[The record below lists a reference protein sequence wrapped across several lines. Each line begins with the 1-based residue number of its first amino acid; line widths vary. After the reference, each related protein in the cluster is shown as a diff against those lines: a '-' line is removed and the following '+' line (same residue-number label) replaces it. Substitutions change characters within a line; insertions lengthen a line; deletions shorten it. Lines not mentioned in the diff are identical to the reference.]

1 MKSRRAIFG
10 GSDLEIKPLEYI
22 NRRFYKFQFIIRTK
36 LNFKPRQSEFTTQTM
51 TTTANGQ
58 DGGAGA
64 VDPTTASYQS
74 LCAGMTYEQFMKHH
88 VSKPGEAYTH
98 TRIGDKMQNIH
109 GGVYTIPP
117 AVLPVFWKKYYSHV
131 FESGKLEHLTEK
143 QNSEK
148 GVIVVDFD
156 FRYET
161 SITKRQHT
169 KEHILDMIQSYIQTL
184 ETLVEIPSD
193 AQIPIYIFEK
203 NDVNPM
209 DDVTKDGIHMMIGA
223 YVDRPIQRM
232 LRARML
238 KELPQIWT
246 DLPVTNTWN
255 DVLDEGISRGHTN
268 WQLYGSRKP
277 GHKAYMLKYHFIMM
291 HDPDD
296 EEGAWMCQEE
306 KTSKFNVKENF
317 SKLSV
322 QTSPGIDNEYPS
334 FTLLPDNTALKA
346 EYDALLNQQRG
357 MRGSGGGAGGAD
369 GGGKRLRLVVTNG
382 IVGGGAGGVGT
393 SGAESLMSHNGVIM
407 MDKITNQAELAM
419 AVEVML
425 NALEPKE
432 YEIRETHYYTMALPS
447 QYYDPYDKWLR
458 VGLALHNTSDKLFL
472 TWMLFSAKSSKF
484 SYAHIMRHY
493 DTWCNFPYSPD
504 GLTRRSIM
512 YWAKNDC
519 PEDYARIRNETIDN
533 FIHQTICNET
543 TNDASTDVDLAT
555 VLYTIFKDR
564 FVCVSVKDNMWYE
577 FEKNRWVEC
586 DQGNSLRALISKD
599 MHDIYT
605 KKHRDIM
612 DMTSGLDPTSDQYT
626 NARKKSRRIV
636 DICTKLKTTSFKNN
650 IMREVREQFYDKDF
664 IDKIDTRPELLCF
677 KNGVVDFNTKTFRRG
692 QPDDNLSKTTKID
705 YIPLD
710 SDKHRQQINEIND
723 FMAQLFPEEELRS
736 YMWEHL
742 ASTLIGTNR
751 EQTFNIYIG
760 GGSNGKSKLIEL
772 MSACLGEYKA
782 VLPITAVTQKR
793 AMIGG
798 ASPELAVLKGVRYA
812 VMQEPTKG
820 DRINEG
826 ILKEITGGDD
836 MTARALFKNT
846 ITFVPQFKL
855 VVCTNVLFD
864 IKSNDDGTWRRIRL
878 CPYKSKFCEDPKKDD
893 PEEPYQFLID
903 KNLDVKIKTWVNV
916 FMAMLVKKAFETDGK
931 VKTCA
936 AVTASSNKYRNTQ
949 DYLSEFLRDKIRA
962 ADEDTYIKKTEV
974 YEEFKKWYIVQHGKN
989 IPKGNELYD
998 YMTKKFGK
1006 LTTKGWRKCRIL
1018 YDDDEE
1024 YCGEGE
1030 EDSGSDHS

>member
-1 MKSRRAIFG
+1 MS
-10 GSDLEIKPLEYI
+10 
-22 NRRFYKFQFIIRTK
+22 
-36 LNFKPRQSEFTTQTM
+36 
-51 TTTANGQ
+51 TTTTINN
-58 DGGAGA
+58 GGAAGA
-64 VDPTTASYQS
+64 ATDPMTASYQS
-74 LCAGMTYEQFMKHH
+74 LCSGMTYEQFMKHH
-88 VSKPGEAYTH
+88 ISKPGEAYTH
-98 TRIGDKMQNIH
+98 TRIGDKALNVH

-117 AVLPVFWKKYYSHV
+117 AILPVFWKKYYTHV
-131 FESGKLEHLTEK
+131 FENAKLEFLTEK
-143 QNSEK
+143 QNPER
-148 GVIVVDFD
+148 GIICIDFD
-156 FRYET
+156 FRYDT

-169 KEHILDMIQSYIQTL
+169 KEHVVDMIQSYIYTL
-184 ETLVEIPSD
+184 EKLIEIPD
-193 AQIPIYIFEK
+193 EAQIPIYIFEK
-203 NDVNPM
+203 SDVNQL
-209 DDVTKDGIHMMIGA
+209 DDVTKDGIHMIIG
-223 YVDRPIQRM
+223 VIVERPIQRM

-238 KELPQIWT
+238 KELPDIWT
-246 DLPVTNTWN
+246 DLPITNSWN

-277 GHKAYMLKYHFIMM
+277 GHKPYMMKYHFVMLR
-291 HDPDD
+291 DPDD
-296 EEGAWMCQEE
+296 ESHAWMCQEE
-306 KTSKFNVKENF
+306 KTSKINVKENF
-317 SKLSV
+317 AKLSV
-322 QTSPGIDNEYPS
+322 QTAASGAPGAIELGYSSYP
-334 FTLLPDNTALKA
+334 LLSNNPALKA
-346 EYDALLNQQRG
+346 EYDAILQQQRG
-357 MRGSGGGAGGAD
+357 PGSGRNGGGAGGQNGA
-369 GGGKRLRLVVTNG
+369 GGVNGDGKRIRLVVT
-382 IVGGGAGGVGT
+382 GGGGGGVGG
-393 SGAESLMSHNGVIM
+393 SGGNSSPDTLLSHNGSILM
-407 MDKITNQAELAM
+407 ERITNHSELSM
-419 AVEVML
+419 AVDIML
-425 NALEPKE
+425 NMLEPKE

-447 QYYDPYDKWLR
+447 QYFDPYDKWLR

-472 TWMLFSAKSSKF
+472 TWMLFSAKSQKF
-484 SYAHIMRHY
+484 AFTDIMKHY
-493 DTWCNFPYSPD
+493 DTWCGFPYSPD

-519 PEDYARIRNETIDN
+519 LEDYTRIRNETIDN

-564 FVCVSVKDNMWYE
+564 FVCVSVKDNIWYE

-605 KKHRDIM
+605 KKHREIM
-612 DMTSGLDPTSDQYT
+612 DTTSGLDPTCDQYT
-626 NARKKSRRIV
+626 SARKRSRRIV

-664 IDKIDTRPELLCF
+664 EEKIDTRPELLCF
-677 KNGVVDFNTKTFRRG
+677 KNGVIDFKTKTFRRG

-710 SDKHRQQINEIND
+710 QERHRALIDEINE
-723 FMAQLFPEEELRS
+723 FMAQLFPEAELRE

-878 CPYKSKFCEDPKKDD
+878 CPYKSKFCEDPKTDD

-903 KNLDVKIKTWVNV
+903 KNLDIKIKNWVNV

-931 VKTCA
+931 VRTCA

-949 DYLSEFLRDKIRA
+949 DYLSEFFRDKIRP
-962 ADEDTYIKKTEV
+962 ADEESYIKKTEV

-1006 LTTKGWRKCRIL
+1006 LTGKGWRKCRIL
-1018 YDDDEE
+1018 YDDDGVD
-1024 YCGEGE
+1024 GEDEG
-1030 EDSGSDHS
+1030 DA

>member
-1 MKSRRAIFG
+1 
-10 GSDLEIKPLEYI
+10 
-22 NRRFYKFQFIIRTK
+22 
-36 LNFKPRQSEFTTQTM
+36 M
-51 TTTANGQ
+51 TTTIMNH
-58 DGGAGA
+58 GGSVPSAA
-64 VDPTTASYQS
+64 STAAASTDPMTASYQS
-74 LCAGMTYEQFMKHH
+74 LCSGMTYEQFMKHH
-88 VSKPGEAYTH
+88 ISKPGEAYTH
-98 TRIGDKMQNIH
+98 TRIGDKTLNVH

-117 AVLPVFWKKYYSHV
+117 AILPVFWKKYYTHV
-131 FESGKLEHLTEK
+131 FENAKLEFLTEK
-143 QNSEK
+143 QNPER
-148 GVIVVDFD
+148 GIICIDFD
-156 FRYET
+156 FRYDT
-161 SITKRQHT
+161 SITKRQHS
-169 KEHILDMIQSYIQTL
+169 KEHVVDMIQSYIYTL
-184 ETLVEIPSD
+184 EKLIEIPDD

-203 NDVNPM
+203 SDVNQL
-209 DDVTKDGIHMMIGA
+209 DDVTKDGIHMIIG
-223 YVDRPIQRM
+223 VIVERPIQRM

-238 KELPQIWT
+238 KELPDIWT
-246 DLPVTNTWN
+246 DLPITNSWN

-277 GHKAYMLKYHFIMM
+277 GHKPYMMKYHFVMLR
-291 HDPDD
+291 DPDD
-296 EEGAWMCQEE
+296 ENHAWMCQED

-317 SKLSV
+317 AKLSV
-322 QTSPGIDNEYPS
+322 QTAASGAPGTIETGYSSYP
-334 FTLLPDNTALKA
+334 LLSNNPALKA
-346 EYDALLNQQRG
+346 EYDAILQQQQRG
-357 MRGSGGGAGGAD
+357 TGGGRNGGGGGQNGTAGGASGD
-369 GGGKRLRLVVTNG
+369 GSKRIRLVVTG
-382 IVGGGAGGVGT
+382 GCGGGVSGINGLGGSADALLSQHG
-393 SGAESLMSHNGVIM
+393 SILM
-407 MDKITNQAELAM
+407 DRITNHSELSM
-419 AVEVML
+419 AVEIML
-425 NALEPKE
+425 NMLEPKE

-447 QYYDPYDKWLR
+447 QYFDPYDKWLR

-472 TWMLFSAKSSKF
+472 TWMLFSAKSQKF
-484 SYAHIMRHY
+484 VFTDIMKHY
-493 DTWCNFPYSPD
+493 DTWCGFPYSPD

-519 PEDYARIRNETIDN
+519 LEEYTRIRNETIDN
-533 FIHQTICNET
+533 FIYQTICNET

-564 FVCVSVKDNMWYE
+564 FVCVSVKDNIWYE

-605 KKHRDIM
+605 KKHREIM
-612 DMTSGLDPTSDQYT
+612 DTTSGLDPTCDQYT
-626 NARKKSRRIV
+626 SARKRSRRIV

-664 IDKIDTRPELLCF
+664 EEKIDTRPELMCF
-677 KNGVVDFNTKTFRRG
+677 KNGVIDFKTKTFRRG

-710 SDKHRQQINEIND
+710 QERHRPLIDEINE
-723 FMAQLFPEEELRS
+723 FMAQLFPEPELRE

-742 ASTLIGTNR
+742 ASTLIGINR

-878 CPYKSKFCEDPKKDD
+878 CPYKSKFCENPKTDD

-903 KNLDVKIKTWVNV
+903 KNLDVKLKTWVNV
-916 FMAMLVKKAFETDGK
+916 FMAMLVKKAFDTDGK
-931 VKTCA
+931 VRTCA

-949 DYLSEFLRDKIRA
+949 DYLSEFFRDKIRP
-962 ADEDTYIKKTEV
+962 ADEDSYIKKTEV
-974 YEEFKKWYIVQHGKN
+974 YEEFKKWYVVQHGKN
-989 IPKGNELYD
+989 IPKANELYD

-1006 LTTKGWRKCRIL
+1006 IAGKGWRKCRIV
-1018 YDDDEE
+1018 YDEDDINEDDINEDEDDDKHGVTDNE
-1024 YCGEGE
+1024 
-1030 EDSGSDHS
+1030 

>member
-1 MKSRRAIFG
+1 MNTIVNSTGQG
-10 GSDLEIKPLEYI
+10 GH
-22 NRRFYKFQFIIRTK
+22 
-36 LNFKPRQSEFTTQTM
+36 
-51 TTTANGQ
+51 GGHGGHGGGGGG
-58 DGGAGA
+58 GGAGA
-64 VDPTTASYQS
+64 PGAGSSSSVVDPTTASYQS

-98 TRIGDKMQNIH
+98 TRIGDKTLNVY

-117 AVLPVFWKKYYSHV
+117 AILPVFWRKYYSHV
-131 FESGKLEHLTEK
+131 FENAKQEHLTEK
-143 QNSEK
+143 QNTDK

-161 SITKRQHT
+161 SITKRQHS
-169 KEHILDMIQSYIQTL
+169 KEHVLDMIQSYIQTL
-184 ETLVEIPSD
+184 ETLVEIPND

-203 NDVNPM
+203 NDVNPLE
-209 DDVTKDGIHMMIGA
+209 DVTKDGIHMMIGA
-223 YVDRPIQRM
+223 YVERPIQRM

-246 DLPVTNTWN
+246 DIPVTNSWN

-277 GHKAYMLKYHFIMM
+277 GHAAYMLKYHFIMM
-291 HDPDD
+291 RDPDD
-296 EEGAWMCQEE
+296 DEGAWMCQEE
-306 KTSKFNVKENF
+306 KTSKFNVKERF
-317 SKLSV
+317 AKLSV
-322 QTSPGIDNEYPS
+322 QMSPGIDTEYPS
-334 FTLLPDNTALKA
+334 FTLLSGNAALKA
-346 EYDALLNQQRG
+346 EYDSLLNQQRG
-357 MRGSGGGAGGAD
+357 VRNGGGGAGG
-369 GGGKRLRLVVTNG
+369 GGGGDAAAGSKRLRLVVTG
-382 IVGGGAGGVGT
+382 GGGGGGGGAGGGGGIVVGT
-393 SGAESLMSHNGVIM
+393 SSGSGGGSDSLISHNGVIM
-407 MDKITNQAELAM
+407 MDKITSHSELSM

-425 NALEPKE
+425 NMLEPKE

-472 TWMLFSAKSSKF
+472 TWMLFSAKSAKF
-484 SYAHIMRHY
+484 SYANIMRHY
-493 DTWCNFPYSPD
+493 ETWSNFPYSPD

-519 PEDYARIRNETIDN
+519 LEDYTRIRNETIDN

-577 FEKNRWVEC
+577 FEKNRWCEC

-664 IDKIDTRPELLCF
+664 EEKIDTRPELLCF
-677 KNGVVDFNTKTFRRG
+677 KNGVIDFNAKTFRRG

-710 SDKHRQQINEIND
+710 AEKHRQQINEINE
-723 FMAQLFPEEELRS
+723 FMAQLFPEEELRN

-878 CPYKSKFCEDPKKDD
+878 CPYKSKFCEEPKSDD

-916 FMAMLVKKAFETDGK
+916 FMSMLVKKAFETDGK

-949 DYLSEFLRDKIRA
+949 DYLSEFLRDKIRP
-962 ADEDTYIKKTEV
+962 ADENTYIKKTEV

-989 IPKGNELYD
+989 IPKANELYD

-1006 LTTKGWRKCRIL
+1006 LMPKGWRKCRIL
-1018 YDDDEE
+1018 YDDDGDDGDDGDDDGDDD
-1024 YCGEGE
+1024 GEGY
-1030 EDSGSDHS
+1030 SGGGE

>member
-1 MKSRRAIFG
+1 MSTIVNSNGHNGHNGHEGNG
-10 GSDLEIKPLEYI
+10 G
-22 NRRFYKFQFIIRTK
+22 
-36 LNFKPRQSEFTTQTM
+36 
-51 TTTANGQ
+51 GG
-58 DGGAGA
+58 GGAGAPGAGSSSA

-98 TRIGDKMQNIH
+98 TRIGDKTHNVY

-117 AVLPVFWKKYYSHV
+117 AILPVFWRKYYSHV
-131 FESGKLEHLTEK
+131 FENAKQEHLTEK
-143 QNSEK
+143 QNTDK

-161 SITKRQHT
+161 SITKRQHS
-169 KEHILDMIQSYIQTL
+169 KEHVLDMIQSYIQTL
-184 ETLVEIPSD
+184 ETLVEIPND

-209 DDVTKDGIHMMIGA
+209 EDVTKDGIHMMIGA
-223 YVDRPIQRM
+223 YVERPIQRM

-246 DLPVTNTWN
+246 DLPVTNSWN

-277 GHKAYMLKYHFIMM
+277 GHAAYMLKYHFIMM
-291 HDPDD
+291 RDPDD
-296 EEGAWMCQEE
+296 DEGAWMCQEE
-306 KTSKFNVKENF
+306 KTSKFNVKERF
-317 SKLSV
+317 AKLSV
-322 QTSPGIDNEYPS
+322 QMSPGVDTEYPS
-334 FTLLPDNTALKA
+334 FTLLAGNAALKA
-346 EYDALLNQQRG
+346 EYDSLLNQQRG
-357 MRGSGGGAGGAD
+357 LRNGGGGGGGAGGGDAAA
-369 GGGKRLRLVVTNG
+369 GGKRLRLVVTG
-382 IVGGGAGGVGT
+382 GGGGSAGGGGLVVGTSSGGGAG
-393 SGAESLMSHNGVIM
+393 SDALISHNGVIM
-407 MDKITNQAELAM
+407 MDKITSHSELTM

-425 NALEPKE
+425 NMLEPKE

-472 TWMLFSAKSSKF
+472 TWMLFSAKSAKF
-484 SYAHIMRHY
+484 SYANIMRHY
-493 DTWCNFPYSPD
+493 ETWSNFPYSPD

-519 PEDYARIRNETIDN
+519 LEDYTRIRNETIDN

-577 FEKNRWVEC
+577 FEKNRWCEC

-664 IDKIDTRPELLCF
+664 EEKIDTRPELLCF
-677 KNGVVDFNTKTFRRG
+677 KNGVIDFNAKIFRRG

-710 SDKHRQQINEIND
+710 AEKHRQQINEINE
-723 FMAQLFPEEELRS
+723 FMAQLFPEEELRN

-878 CPYKSKFCEDPKKDD
+878 CPYKSKFCEEPKSDD

-916 FMAMLVKKAFETDGK
+916 FMSMLVKKAFETDGK

-949 DYLSEFLRDKIRA
+949 DYLSEFLRDKIRP
-962 ADEDTYIKKTEV
+962 ADENTYIKKTEV

-1018 YDDDEE
+1018 YEDDDD
-1024 YCGEGE
+1024 GDDGA
-1030 EDSGSDHS
+1030 DGGSASDGDGGGDDE

>member
-1 MKSRRAIFG
+1 
-10 GSDLEIKPLEYI
+10 
-22 NRRFYKFQFIIRTK
+22 
-36 LNFKPRQSEFTTQTM
+36 M
-51 TTTANGQ
+51 TTTIMNNG
-58 DGGAGA
+58 GGGSGGGSGGGGSASTT
-64 VDPTTASYQS
+64 DPMTASYQS
-74 LCAGMTYEQFMKHH
+74 LCSGMTYEQFMKHH
-88 VSKPGEAYTH
+88 ISKPGEAYTH
-98 TRIGDKMQNIH
+98 TRIGDKALNVH

-117 AVLPVFWKKYYSHV
+117 AILPVFWKKYYTHV
-131 FESGKLEHLTEK
+131 FENAKLEFLTEK
-143 QNSEK
+143 QNPER
-148 GVIVVDFD
+148 GIICIDFD

-169 KEHILDMIQSYIQTL
+169 KEHVVDMIQSYIYTL
-184 ETLVEIPSD
+184 EKLIEIPDD

-203 NDVNPM
+203 SDVNQL
-209 DDVTKDGIHMMIGA
+209 DDVTKDGIHMIIG
-223 YVDRPIQRM
+223 VIVERPIQRM

-238 KELPQIWT
+238 KELPDIWT
-246 DLPVTNTWN
+246 DLPITNSWN

-277 GHKAYMLKYHFIMM
+277 GHKPYMMKYHFVMLR
-291 HDPDD
+291 DPDD
-296 EEGAWMCQEE
+296 ESHAWMCQED

-317 SKLSV
+317 AKLSV
-322 QTSPGIDNEYPS
+322 QTAASGAPGTIDTGYS
-334 FTLLPDNTALKA
+334 SYALLSNNPALKA
-346 EYDALLNQQRG
+346 EYDAILQQQRG
-357 MRGSGGGAGGAD
+357 PGSGRNGGGGQNGAGGAGD
-369 GGGKRLRLVVTNG
+369 GSKRIRLIVTGGGG
-382 IVGGGAGGVGT
+382 GGVGGGGNGSADT
-393 SGAESLMSHNGVIM
+393 LLSHNGSIM
-407 MDKITNQAELAM
+407 MDRITNHSELSM
-419 AVEVML
+419 AVEIML
-425 NALEPKE
+425 NMLEPKE

-472 TWMLFSAKSSKF
+472 TWMLFSAKSQKF
-484 SYAHIMRHY
+484 TFTDIMTHY
-493 DTWCNFPYSPD
+493 TTWCGFPYSPD

-519 PEDYARIRNETIDN
+519 LEDYTRIRNETIDN

-564 FVCVSVKDNMWYE
+564 FVCVSVKDNIWYE

-605 KKHRDIM
+605 KKHREIM
-612 DMTSGLDPTSDQYT
+612 DTTSGLDPTCDQYT
-626 NARKKSRRIV
+626 SARKRSRRIV

-664 IDKIDTRPELLCF
+664 EEKIDTRPELLCF
-677 KNGVVDFNTKTFRRG
+677 KNGVIDFKTKTFRRG

-710 SDKHRQQINEIND
+710 QERHRVLIDEINE
-723 FMAQLFPEEELRS
+723 FMAQLFPEPELRE

-878 CPYKSKFCEDPKKDD
+878 CPYKSKFCEDPKSDD

-903 KNLDVKIKTWVNV
+903 KNLDIKIKAWVNV
-916 FMAMLVKKAFETDGK
+916 FMAMLVKKAFDTDGK
-931 VKTCA
+931 VRTCA

-949 DYLSEFLRDKIRA
+949 DYLSEFFRDKIRP
-962 ADEDTYIKKTEV
+962 ADEDSYIKKTEV
-974 YEEFKKWYIVQHGKN
+974 YEEFKKWYVVQHGKN
-989 IPKGNELYD
+989 IPKANELYD
-998 YMTKKFGK
+998 YMIKKFGK
-1006 LTTKGWRKCRIL
+1006 ITGKGWRKCRIV
-1018 YDDDEE
+1018 YDDDDIIDDDNGNGADAHDDE
-1024 YCGEGE
+1024 
-1030 EDSGSDHS
+1030 

>member
-1 MKSRRAIFG
+1 MSSIVNSNGHNNGHNGHEGNG
-10 GSDLEIKPLEYI
+10 G
-22 NRRFYKFQFIIRTK
+22 
-36 LNFKPRQSEFTTQTM
+36 
-51 TTTANGQ
+51 G
-58 DGGAGA
+58 GGAGAPGAGSSSA

-98 TRIGDKMQNIH
+98 TRIGDKTLNVY

-117 AVLPVFWKKYYSHV
+117 AILPVFWRKYYSHV
-131 FESGKLEHLTEK
+131 FENAKQEHLTEK
-143 QNSEK
+143 QNTDK

-161 SITKRQHT
+161 SITKRQHS
-169 KEHILDMIQSYIQTL
+169 KEHVLDMIQSYIQTL
-184 ETLVEIPSD
+184 EALVDIPND

-203 NDVNPM
+203 NDVNPLE
-209 DDVTKDGIHMMIGA
+209 DVTKDGIHMMIGA
-223 YVDRPIQRM
+223 YVERPIQRM

-246 DLPVTNTWN
+246 DLPVTNSWN

-277 GHKAYMLKYHFIMM
+277 GHAAYMLKYHFIMM
-291 HDPDD
+291 RDPDD
-296 EEGAWMCQEE
+296 DEGAWMCQEE
-306 KTSKFNVKENF
+306 KTSKFNVKERF
-317 SKLSV
+317 AKLSV
-322 QTSPGIDNEYPS
+322 QMSPGVDTEYPS
-334 FTLLPDNTALKA
+334 FTLLPGNTALKA
-346 EYDALLNQQRG
+346 EYDSLLNQQRG
-357 MRGSGGGAGGAD
+357 VRNGGGGGGAGGGDAAA
-369 GGGKRLRLVVTNG
+369 GGKRLRLVVTG
-382 IVGGGAGGVGT
+382 GGGGGGAGGGGLVVGT
-393 SGAESLMSHNGVIM
+393 SSGGGAGSDSLISHNGVIM
-407 MDKITNQAELAM
+407 MDKITSHSELSM

-425 NALEPKE
+425 NMLEPKE

-472 TWMLFSAKSSKF
+472 TWMLFSAKSAKF
-484 SYAHIMRHY
+484 SYANIMRHY
-493 DTWCNFPYSPD
+493 DTWSNFPYSPD

-519 PEDYARIRNETIDN
+519 LEDYTRIRNETIDN

-577 FEKNRWVEC
+577 FEKNRWCEC

-664 IDKIDTRPELLCF
+664 EEKIDTRPELLCF
-677 KNGVVDFNTKTFRRG
+677 KNGVIDFNAKTFRRG

-710 SDKHRQQINEIND
+710 ADKHRQQINEINE
-723 FMAQLFPEEELRS
+723 FMAQLFPEEELRN

-878 CPYKSKFCEDPKKDD
+878 CPYKSKFCEEPKSDD

-916 FMAMLVKKAFETDGK
+916 FMSMLVKKAFETDGK

-949 DYLSEFLRDKIRA
+949 DYLSEFLRDKIRP
-962 ADEDTYIKKTEV
+962 ADENTYIKKTEV

-1018 YDDDEE
+1018 YDDDDD
-1024 YCGEGE
+1024 GEGGDDGE
-1030 EDSGSDHS
+1030 GYSGGGGGGGGGSNDE

>member
-1 MKSRRAIFG
+1 
-10 GSDLEIKPLEYI
+10 
-22 NRRFYKFQFIIRTK
+22 
-36 LNFKPRQSEFTTQTM
+36 M
-51 TTTANGQ
+51 TTTIMNNG
-58 DGGAGA
+58 GGGSGGGSASTT
-64 VDPTTASYQS
+64 DPMTASYQS
-74 LCAGMTYEQFMKHH
+74 LCSGMTYEQFMKHH
-88 VSKPGEAYTH
+88 ISKPGEAYTH
-98 TRIGDKMQNIH
+98 TRIGDKALNVH

-117 AVLPVFWKKYYSHV
+117 AILPVFWKKYYTHV
-131 FESGKLEHLTEK
+131 FENAKLEFLTEK
-143 QNSEK
+143 QNPER
-148 GVIVVDFD
+148 GIICIDFD

-169 KEHILDMIQSYIQTL
+169 KEHVVDMIQSYIYTL
-184 ETLVEIPSD
+184 EKLIEIPDD

-203 NDVNPM
+203 SDVNQL
-209 DDVTKDGIHMMIGA
+209 DDVTKDGIHMIIG
-223 YVDRPIQRM
+223 VIVERPIQRM

-238 KELPQIWT
+238 KELPDIWT
-246 DLPVTNTWN
+246 DLPITNSWN

-277 GHKAYMLKYHFIMM
+277 GHKPYMMKYHFVMLR
-291 HDPDD
+291 DPDD
-296 EEGAWMCQEE
+296 ESHAWMCQED

-317 SKLSV
+317 AKLSV
-322 QTSPGIDNEYPS
+322 QTAASGAPGTIDTGYS
-334 FTLLPDNTALKA
+334 SYALLSNNPALKA
-346 EYDALLNQQRG
+346 EYDAILQQQRG
-357 MRGSGGGAGGAD
+357 PGSGRNGGGGQNGAGGAGD
-369 GGGKRLRLVVTNG
+369 GSKRIRLIVTGGGG
-382 IVGGGAGGVGT
+382 GGVGGGGNGSADT
-393 SGAESLMSHNGVIM
+393 LLSHNGSIM
-407 MDKITNQAELAM
+407 MDRITNHSELSM
-419 AVEVML
+419 AVEIML
-425 NALEPKE
+425 NMLEPKE

-472 TWMLFSAKSSKF
+472 TWMLFSAKSQKF
-484 SYAHIMRHY
+484 TFTDIMTHY
-493 DTWCNFPYSPD
+493 TTWCGFPYSPD

-519 PEDYARIRNETIDN
+519 LEDYTRIRNETIDN

-564 FVCVSVKDNMWYE
+564 FVCVSVKDNIWYE

-605 KKHRDIM
+605 KKHREIM
-612 DMTSGLDPTSDQYT
+612 DTTSGLDPTCDQYT
-626 NARKKSRRIV
+626 SARKRSRRIV

-664 IDKIDTRPELLCF
+664 EEKIDTRPELLCF
-677 KNGVVDFNTKTFRRG
+677 KNGVIDFKTKTFRRG

-710 SDKHRQQINEIND
+710 QERHRVLIDEINE
-723 FMAQLFPEEELRS
+723 FMAQLFPEPELRE

-878 CPYKSKFCEDPKKDD
+878 CPYKSKFCEDPKSDD

-903 KNLDVKIKTWVNV
+903 KNLDIKIKAWVNV
-916 FMAMLVKKAFETDGK
+916 FMAMLVKKAFDTDGK
-931 VKTCA
+931 VRTCA

-949 DYLSEFLRDKIRA
+949 DYLSEFFRDKIRP
-962 ADEDTYIKKTEV
+962 ADEDSYIKKTEV
-974 YEEFKKWYIVQHGKN
+974 YEEFKKWYVVQHGKN
-989 IPKGNELYD
+989 IPKANELYD
-998 YMTKKFGK
+998 YMIKKFGK
-1006 LTTKGWRKCRIL
+1006 ITGKGWRKCRIV
-1018 YDDDEE
+1018 YDDDDIIDDDNGNGADAHDDE
-1024 YCGEGE
+1024 
-1030 EDSGSDHS
+1030 

>member
-1 MKSRRAIFG
+1 M
-10 GSDLEIKPLEYI
+10 
-22 NRRFYKFQFIIRTK
+22 
-36 LNFKPRQSEFTTQTM
+36 NFNPNQPDFTRETM
-51 TTTANGQ
+51 TTNLNNGQ
-58 DGGAGA
+58 EGAVAPGA
-64 VDPTTASYQS
+64 TVSNSPGVDPTTASYQS

-88 VSKPGEAYTH
+88 ISKPGEAYTH
-98 TRIGDKMQNIH
+98 TRIGDKPQNIP

-117 AVLPVFWKKYYSHV
+117 AILPVFWKKYYSHV

-143 QNSEK
+143 QNTEK

-161 SITKRQHT
+161 SITKRQHS
-169 KEHILDMIQSYIQTL
+169 KEHVLDMIQSYIQTL

-203 NDVNPM
+203 NDVNPL
-209 DDVTKDGIHMMIGA
+209 DDVTKDGIHMMIGT

-246 DLPVTNTWN
+246 DLPITNTWN

-277 GHKAYMLKYHFIMM
+277 AHKAYMLKYHFIMM

-306 KTSKFNVKENF
+306 KTSKFNVKDNF
-317 SKLSV
+317 AKLSV
-322 QTSPGIDNEYPS
+322 QVSPGIDNEYPL
-334 FTLLPDNTALKA
+334 FTLLPDNSALKA

-357 MRGSGGGAGGAD
+357 LRNGGGGTDGA
-369 GGGKRLRLVVTNG
+369 GKRIRLVVTNG
-382 IVGGGAGGVGT
+382 ASIGGSGGIGGVT
-393 SGAESLMSHNGVIM
+393 GADALVSHNGVIM
-407 MDKITNQAELAM
+407 MDKITNQAELLM

-425 NALEPKE
+425 NMLEPKE

-472 TWMLFSAKSSKF
+472 TWMLFSAKSAKF
-484 SYAHIMRHY
+484 SYENIMRHY

-519 PEDYARIRNETIDN
+519 LEDYTRIRNETIDN

-664 IDKIDTRPELLCF
+664 IDKIDTRSELLCF
-677 KNGVVDFNTKTFRRG
+677 KNGVIDFNTKTFRRG

-705 YIPLD
+705 YMQLD
-710 SDKHRQQINEIND
+710 DEKHRQKITEINE
-723 FMAQLFPEEELRS
+723 FMAQLFPEEELRN

-878 CPYKSKFCEDPKKDD
+878 CPYKSKFCEDPKSDD
-893 PEEPYQFLID
+893 LEEPYQFLID

-931 VKTCA
+931 VKSCA

-949 DYLSEFLRDKIRA
+949 DYLSEFLRDKIRPG
-962 ADEDTYIKKTEV
+962 DEDTYIKKTEV

-1006 LTTKGWRKCRIL
+1006 LTSKGWRKCRIL
-1018 YDDDEE
+1018 YDDDDE
-1024 YCGEGE
+1024 YCGNGDENE
-1030 EDSGSDHS
+1030 SGSEH

>member
-1 MKSRRAIFG
+1 MTSTLY
-10 GSDLEIKPLEYI
+10 GSIPAA
-22 NRRFYKFQFIIRTK
+22 QA
-36 LNFKPRQSEFTTQTM
+36 
-51 TTTANGQ
+51 TATATAT
-58 DGGAGA
+58 DS
-64 VDPTTASYQS
+64 TTASYQS
-74 LCAGMTYEQFMKHH
+74 LCSSMTYEQFMKHH
-88 VSKPGEAYTH
+88 TSKPGEAYTH
-98 TRIGDKMQNIH
+98 TRIGDKTLNVH

-117 AVLPVFWKKYYSHV
+117 TILPVFWKKYYSHV
-131 FESGKLEHLTEK
+131 FENGKQEFLTEK
-143 QNSEK
+143 QNPEK
-148 GVIVVDFD
+148 GIVVVDFD

-161 SITKRQHT
+161 SITKRQHS
-169 KEHILDMIQSYIQTL
+169 KEHVLDMIQSYIQTL

-193 AQIPIYIFEK
+193 VKIPIYIFEK
-203 NDVNPM
+203 SDVNQL
-209 DDVTKDGIHMMIGA
+209 DDVTKDGIHMIIGA
-223 YVDRPIQRM
+223 TVDRPIQRM

-238 KELPQIWT
+238 KELPEIWT
-246 DLPVTNTWN
+246 DIPITNSWN

-277 GHKAYMLKYHFIMM
+277 GHKAYMLKYHFVMM

-296 EEGAWMCQEE
+296 DDGAWMCQEE
-306 KTSKFNVKENF
+306 KTSKFNVKEHF
-317 SKLSV
+317 AKLSV
-322 QTSPGIDNEYPS
+322 QMATGVDTEYPV
-334 FTLLPDNTALKA
+334 FTILPNNSVLKV

-357 MRGSGGGAGGAD
+357 MNGVRNGGGGGGGAGGAD
-369 GGGKRLRLVVTNG
+369 GGGKRIRLVVTG
-382 IVGGGAGGVGT
+382 GGGVGGGGGN
-393 SGAESLMSHNGVIM
+393 GATDAMMSHNGVIL
-407 MDKITNQAELAM
+407 MDKITSHSELAM

-425 NALEPKE
+425 NMLEPKE

-458 VGLALHNTSDKLFL
+458 VGLALHNTNDKLFL
-472 TWMLFSAKSSKF
+472 TWMLFSAKSAKF
-484 SYAHIMRHY
+484 SYTNIMTHY
-493 DTWCNFPYSPD
+493 ETWCNFPYSPD

-519 PEDYARIRNETIDN
+519 PEDYTRIRNETIDN

-564 FVCVSVKDNMWYE
+564 FVCVSVKDNQWYE

-605 KKHRDIM
+605 KKHREIM
-612 DMTSGLDPTSDQYT
+612 DLTSGLDPTSDQYT
-626 NARKKSRRIV
+626 SARKRSRRIV

-677 KNGVVDFNTKTFRRG
+677 KNGVIDFTHKIFRRG

-710 SDKHRQQINEIND
+710 AEKHRTLIGEIND
-723 FMAQLFPEEELRS
+723 FMAQLFPEEELRN

-772 MSACLGEYKA
+772 MSAVLGEYKA

-846 ITFVPQFKL
+846 ISFVPQFKL

-878 CPYKSKFCEDPKKDD
+878 CPYKSKFCEEPKTDD

-903 KNLDVKIKTWVNV
+903 KNLDVKIKLWVNV
-916 FMAMLVKKAFETDGK
+916 FMAMLVKKAFETDGR

-949 DYLSEFLRDKIRA
+949 DYLSEFLRDKIRP

-1018 YDDDEE
+1018 YDDDDD
-1024 YCGEGE
+1024 GGA
-1030 EDSGSDHS
+1030 DGSDSDA

>member
-1 MKSRRAIFG
+1 M
-10 GSDLEIKPLEYI
+10 
-22 NRRFYKFQFIIRTK
+22 
-36 LNFKPRQSEFTTQTM
+36 NFKPRQLEFTRQTM
-51 TTTANGQ
+51 TTSLNNGNGQ
-58 DGGAGA
+58 ELGASAPSA

-98 TRIGDKMQNIH
+98 TRIGDKTQNVH

-117 AVLPVFWKKYYSHV
+117 AILPVFWKKYYSHV

-143 QNSEK
+143 QNPEK

-161 SITKRQHT
+161 SITKRQHS
-169 KEHILDMIQSYIQTL
+169 KEHVLDMIQSYIQTL
-184 ETLVEIPSD
+184 ETLVTIPSD

-203 NDVNPM
+203 SEVNQL

-246 DLPVTNTWN
+246 DLPITNSWN

-317 SKLSV
+317 AKLSV
-322 QTSPGIDNEYPS
+322 QTTPGVDTEYPS
-334 FTLLPDNTALKA
+334 FTLLAENAALKA

-357 MRGSGGGAGGAD
+357 MRGGSGGGGSAD
-369 GGGKRLRLVVTNG
+369 GGGGGKRIRLVVTNG
-382 IVGGGAGGVGT
+382 VGVGT
-393 SGAESLMSHNGVIM
+393 LNGGPGSGVESLMSHNGVIM
-407 MDKITNQAELAM
+407 MDKITNHNELTI

-458 VGLALHNTSDKLFL
+458 VGLALHNTNDKLFL

-484 SYAHIMRHY
+484 SFEHIMRHY

-555 VLYTIFKDR
+555 VLYTIFKDK

-710 SDKHRQQINEIND
+710 AEKHRQQITEINE
-723 FMAQLFPEEELRS
+723 FMAQLFPEEELRN

-949 DYLSEFLRDKIRA
+949 DYLSEFLRDKIRP

-1006 LTTKGWRKCRIL
+1006 LTSKGWRKCRIV
-1018 YDDDEE
+1018 YEDDDEF
-1024 YCGEGE
+1024 CGGE
-1030 EDSGSDHS
+1030 DDGTCSGSDHA

>member
-1 MKSRRAIFG
+1 
-10 GSDLEIKPLEYI
+10 
-22 NRRFYKFQFIIRTK
+22 
-36 LNFKPRQSEFTTQTM
+36 M
-51 TTTANGQ
+51 TTNGNGGTAAAAAT
-58 DGGAGA
+58 GASS
-64 VDPTTASYQS
+64 DPMTASYQS
-74 LCAGMTYEQFMKHH
+74 LCTGMTYEQFMKHH
-88 VSKPGEAYTH
+88 ISKPGEAYTH
-98 TRIGDKMQNIH
+98 TRIGDKTLNVH

-117 AVLPVFWKKYYSHV
+117 PILPVFWKKYYTHV
-131 FESGKLEHLTEK
+131 FENGKQEHLTEK
-143 QNSEK
+143 QNPEK

-156 FRYET
+156 FRYDT
-161 SITKRQHT
+161 SITKRQHS
-169 KEHILDMIQSYIQTL
+169 KEHVLDMIQSYIQTL
-184 ETLVEIPSD
+184 ETLVELPSD
-193 AQIPIYIFEK
+193 TQIPIYIFEK
-203 NDVNPM
+203 NEVNPQE
-209 DDVTKDGIHMMIGA
+209 DVTKDGIHMLIGA

-246 DLPVTNTWN
+246 DLPITNTWN

-296 EEGAWMCQEE
+296 DEGAWMCQEE
-306 KTSKFNVKENF
+306 KISKFNVKDHF
-317 SKLSV
+317 AKLSV
-322 QTSPGIDNEYPS
+322 QTAVGSASIDTEYPT
-334 FTLLPDNTALKA
+334 FTILPNQPALKA
-346 EYDALLNQQRG
+346 EYDALINQQRG
-357 MRGSGGGAGGAD
+357 LRNGGG
-369 GGGKRLRLVVTNG
+369 GGGGGGGGTDGKRFRLVGGTTGMSENG
-382 IVGGGAGGVGT
+382 GVVGGGSYAGI
-393 SGAESLMSHNGVIM
+393 AHNGVIM
-407 MDKITNQAELAM
+407 MDKITNHSELLM
-419 AVEVML
+419 AVEVLL
-425 NALEPKE
+425 NMLEPTE

-458 VGLALHNTSDKLFL
+458 VGLALHNTNDKLFL
-472 TWMLFSAKSSKF
+472 SWMLFSAKSAKF
-484 SYAHIMRHY
+484 SYAQIMQHY
-493 DTWCNFPYSPD
+493 ETWCNFPYSPD

-519 PEDYARIRNETIDN
+519 PEDYTRIRNETIDN
-533 FIHQTICNET
+533 FIHNTICNET

-555 VLYTIFKDR
+555 VLYTIYKDR
-564 FVCVSVKDNMWYE
+564 FVCVSVKDNAWYE

-586 DQGNSLRALISKD
+586 DQGNSLRALISKE

-677 KNGVVDFNTKTFRRG
+677 KNGVVDFNSKIFRRG
-692 QPDDNLSKTTKID
+692 QPDDNMSKTTKID
-705 YIPLD
+705 YIALD
-710 SDKHRQQINEIND
+710 PDKHRHQINEINE
-723 FMAQLFPEEELRS
+723 FMAQLFPEEELRA

-878 CPYKSKFCEDPKKDD
+878 CPYKSKFCEEPKSDD

-916 FMAMLVKKAFETDGK
+916 FMAMLVKKAFETDGR
-931 VKTCA
+931 VRTCA

-949 DYLSEFLRDKIRA
+949 DYLSEFLRDKIRP
-962 ADEDTYIKKTEV
+962 ADEETYIKKTEV
-974 YEEFKKWYIVQHGKN
+974 YEEFKKWYIIQHGKN

-1006 LTTKGWRKCRIL
+1006 LTSKGWRKCRIV
-1018 YDDDEE
+1018 YDDDDE
-1024 YCGEGE
+1024 YCGGGGGGGGGGDDDE
-1030 EDSGSDHS
+1030 

>member
-1 MKSRRAIFG
+1 MPAAAAA
-10 GSDLEIKPLEYI
+10 PAA
-22 NRRFYKFQFIIRTK
+22 
-36 LNFKPRQSEFTTQTM
+36 
-51 TTTANGQ
+51 TAT
-58 DGGAGA
+58 AA
-64 VDPTTASYQS
+64 TLTDPTTASYQS
-74 LCAGMTYEQFMKHH
+74 LCSGMTYEQFMKHH
-88 VSKPGEAYTH
+88 TSKPGEAYTH
-98 TRIGDKMQNIH
+98 TRIGDKSLNVY

-117 AVLPVFWKKYYSHV
+117 AILPVFWKKYYSYV
-131 FESGKLEHLTEK
+131 FENGKQEFLTEK
-143 QNSEK
+143 QNPEK
-148 GVIVVDFD
+148 GIIVVDFD

-161 SITKRQHT
+161 SITKRQHS
-169 KEHILDMIQSYIQTL
+169 KEHVLDMIQSYIQTL
-184 ETLVEIPSD
+184 ETLVEIPTD
-193 AQIPIYIFEK
+193 VKIPIYIFEK
-203 NDVNPM
+203 SDVNQL
-209 DDVTKDGIHMMIGA
+209 DDVTKDGIHMIIGA
-223 YVDRPIQRM
+223 TVDRPIQRM

-238 KELPQIWT
+238 KELPEIWT
-246 DLPVTNTWN
+246 DLPITNSWN

-277 GHKAYMLKYHFIMM
+277 GHKAYMLKYHFVMM

-296 EEGAWMCQEE
+296 DDGAWMCQEE
-306 KTSKFNVKENF
+306 KTSKFNVKEHF
-317 SKLSV
+317 AKLSV
-322 QTSPGIDNEYPS
+322 QMATGVDTEYPV
-334 FTLLPDNTALKA
+334 FTLLQNNSVLKV

-357 MRGSGGGAGGAD
+357 MNGGRNGGSGG
-369 GGGKRLRLVVTNG
+369 
-382 IVGGGAGGVGT
+382 GGGAGGVDGGGKRIRLVVT
-393 SGAESLMSHNGVIM
+393 GGSGGGGGGSGGGVGGGATDAMMSHNGVIL
-407 MDKITNQAELAM
+407 MDKITSHSELAM

-425 NALEPKE
+425 NMLEPKE

-458 VGLALHNTSDKLFL
+458 VGLALHNTNDKLFL
-472 TWMLFSAKSSKF
+472 TWMLFSAKSAKF
-484 SYAHIMRHY
+484 SYMNIMTHY
-493 DTWCNFPYSPD
+493 ETWCNFPYSPD

-519 PEDYARIRNETIDN
+519 PEDYTRIRNETIDN

-564 FVCVSVKDNMWYE
+564 FVCVSVKDNQWYE
-577 FEKNRWVEC
+577 FEKNRWCEC

-605 KKHRDIM
+605 KKHREIM
-612 DMTSGLDPTSDQYT
+612 DLTSGLDPTSDQYT
-626 NARKKSRRIV
+626 SARKRSRRIV

-677 KNGVVDFNTKTFRRG
+677 KNGVIDFTHKTFRRG

-710 SDKHRQQINEIND
+710 AEKHRTLIGEIDD
-723 FMAQLFPEEELRS
+723 FMAQLFPEEELRN

-742 ASTLIGTNR
+742 ASVLIGTNR

-772 MSACLGEYKA
+772 MSAVMGEYKA

-846 ITFVPQFKL
+846 ISFVPQFKL

-878 CPYKSKFCEDPKKDD
+878 CPYKSKFCEEPKTDD

-903 KNLDVKIKTWVNV
+903 KNLDVKIKLWVNV

-949 DYLSEFLRDKIRA
+949 DYLSEFLRDKIRP
-962 ADEDTYIKKTEV
+962 ADEETYIKKTEV

-1018 YDDDEE
+1018 YDDDG
-1024 YCGEGE
+1024 CEG
-1030 EDSGSDHS
+1030 DDGSDSDA

>member
-1 MKSRRAIFG
+1 
-10 GSDLEIKPLEYI
+10 
-22 NRRFYKFQFIIRTK
+22 
-36 LNFKPRQSEFTTQTM
+36 M
-51 TTTANGQ
+51 TTTDAN
-58 DGGAGA
+58 
-64 VDPTTASYQS
+64 TTASYQS

-88 VSKPGEAYTH
+88 ISKPGEAYTH
-98 TRIGDKMQNIH
+98 TRIGDKNLNVH

-117 AVLPVFWKKYYSHV
+117 AILPVFWKKYYTYV
-131 FESGKLEHLTEK
+131 FENGKQEFLTEK
-143 QNSEK
+143 QNPER
-148 GVIVVDFD
+148 GIITVDFD

-169 KEHILDMIQSYIQTL
+169 KEHVLDMIQSYIQIL
-184 ETLVEIPSD
+184 EALVEIPAD
-193 AQIPIYIFEK
+193 TQIPIYIFEK
-203 NDVNPM
+203 SDVNQL
-209 DDVTKDGIHMMIGA
+209 DDVTKDGIHMIIG
-223 YVDRPIQRM
+223 VNVERPIQRM
-232 LRARML
+232 LRSRML
-238 KELPQIWT
+238 KELPEVWT
-246 DLPVTNTWN
+246 DLPITNTWN

-277 GHKAYMLKYHFIMM
+277 GHKAYMLKYHFVMM
-291 HDPDD
+291 RDPNDD
-296 EEGAWMCQEE
+296 DHEWMCREE
-306 KTSKFNVKENF
+306 DTCKFNVKENF
-317 SKLSV
+317 AKLSV
-322 QTSPGIDNEYPS
+322 QTSPSGTPGAIDTEYA
-334 FTLLPDNTALKA
+334 TLALRTNNAALKA
-346 EYDALLNQQRG
+346 EYDAIMNQRG
-357 MRGSGGGAGGAD
+357 AASSRNGANGGGPD
-369 GGGKRLRLVVTNG
+369 GGKRIRLVVT
-382 IVGGGAGGVGT
+382 GGAGGVAG
-393 SGAESLMSHNGVIM
+393 SGGRGGPGDALLSHNGAIM
-407 MDKITNQAELAM
+407 MDKITNHSELTM
-419 AVEVML
+419 AVEIML
-425 NALEPKE
+425 NMLEPKE

-447 QYYDPYDKWLR
+447 QYFDPYDKWLR

-472 TWMLFSAKSSKF
+472 TWMLFSAKSTKF
-484 SYAHIMRHY
+484 AYTDIMKHY
-493 DTWCNFPYSPD
+493 DTWCGFQSSPD

-519 PEDYARIRNETIDN
+519 LEDYTRIRNETIDN

-564 FVCVSVKDNMWYE
+564 FVCVSVKDNLWYE
-577 FEKNRWVEC
+577 FDKNRWVEC

-605 KKHRDIM
+605 KKHREIM
-612 DMTSGLDPTSDQYT
+612 DLTSGLDPTSDQYT
-626 NARKKSRRIV
+626 SARKRSRRIV

-650 IMREVREQFYDKDF
+650 IMREVREQFYDSEFEK
-664 IDKIDTRPELLCF
+664 KIDTRPELLCF
-677 KNGVVDFNTKTFRRG
+677 KNGVIDFNTKTFRRG

-710 SDKHRQQINEIND
+710 TERHRTQIDEINE
-723 FMAQLFPEEELRS
+723 FMAQLFPEEALRK

-742 ASTLIGTNR
+742 ASTLIGINR

-798 ASPELAVLKGVRYA
+798 ASPELAILKGVRYA

-826 ILKEITGGDD
+826 ILKEITGGDE

-846 ITFVPQFKL
+846 FTFVPQFKL

-878 CPYKSKFCEDPKKDD
+878 CPYKAKFCENPKKDD
-893 PEEPYQFLID
+893 SEEPFQFLID
-903 KNLDVKIKTWVNV
+903 KNLDVKIKSWVNV

-931 VKTCA
+931 VMNCDT
-936 AVTASSNKYRNTQ
+936 VEASSNKYRNTQ
-949 DYLSEFLRDKIRA
+949 DYLSEFMRDKIRV

-974 YEEFKKWYIVQHGKN
+974 IEEFKKWYNSQHGKN
-989 IPKGNELYD
+989 IPKANELVEF
-998 YMTKKFGK
+998 MTKKFGK
-1006 LTTKGWRKCRIL
+1006 ITLKGWRKCKIV
-1018 YDDDEE
+1018 YDEE
-1024 YCGEGE
+1024 
-1030 EDSGSDHS
+1030 EDNINNDDGDSS

>member
-1 MKSRRAIFG
+1 MNFPFLFIQEHLHNKEMSTTTTTTNSGGG
-10 GSDLEIKPLEYI
+10 GSEA
-22 NRRFYKFQFIIRTK
+22 T
-36 LNFKPRQSEFTTQTM
+36 ST
-51 TTTANGQ
+51 
-58 DGGAGA
+58 
-64 VDPTTASYQS
+64 DPMTASYQS
-74 LCAGMTYEQFMKHH
+74 LCSGMTYEQFMKHH
-88 VSKPGEAYTH
+88 ISKPGEAYTH
-98 TRIGDKMQNIH
+98 TRIGDKALNVH

-117 AVLPVFWKKYYSHV
+117 AILPVFWKKYYTHV
-131 FESGKLEHLTEK
+131 FENAKLEFLTEK
-143 QNSEK
+143 QNPER
-148 GVIVVDFD
+148 GIICIDFD

-169 KEHILDMIQSYIQTL
+169 KEHIVDMIQSYIYTL
-184 ETLVEIPSD
+184 EKLIEIPED

-203 NDVNPM
+203 SDVNQL
-209 DDVTKDGIHMMIGA
+209 DDVTKDGIHMIIGVI
-223 YVDRPIQRM
+223 VDRPIQRM

-238 KELPQIWT
+238 KELPDIWT
-246 DLPVTNTWN
+246 DLPITNSWN

-277 GHKAYMLKYHFIMM
+277 GHKPYMMKYHFVMLR
-291 HDPDD
+291 DPDD
-296 EEGAWMCQEE
+296 ESHAWMCQED

-317 SKLSV
+317 AKLSV
-322 QTSPGIDNEYPS
+322 QTAASGAPGAIELGYSSYP
-334 FTLLPDNTALKA
+334 LLSNNPALKA
-346 EYDALLNQQRG
+346 EYDAILQQH
-357 MRGSGGGAGGAD
+357 RGSGSGRNGGQNGAAGGAGD
-369 GGGKRLRLVVTNG
+369 GSKRIRLVVTG
-382 IVGGGAGGVGT
+382 GGGGGVGGGNGSAD
-393 SGAESLMSHNGVIM
+393 ALLSHNGSIVM
-407 MDKITNQAELAM
+407 EKITNHSELSM
-419 AVEVML
+419 AVEIML
-425 NALEPKE
+425 NMLEPKE

-447 QYYDPYDKWLR
+447 QYFDPYDKWLR

-472 TWMLFSAKSSKF
+472 TWMLFSAKSQKF
-484 SYAHIMRHY
+484 AITDIMKNY
-493 DTWCNFPYSPD
+493 DTWCSFPYSPD

-519 PEDYARIRNETIDN
+519 LEDYTRIRNETIDN

-564 FVCVSVKDNMWYE
+564 FVCVSVKDNIWYE

-605 KKHRDIM
+605 KKHREIM
-612 DMTSGLDPTSDQYT
+612 DTTSGLDPTCDQYT
-626 NARKKSRRIV
+626 SARKRSRRIV

-664 IDKIDTRPELLCF
+664 EEKIDTRPELLCF
-677 KNGVVDFNTKTFRRG
+677 KNGVIDFKTKTFRRG

-710 SDKHRQQINEIND
+710 QERHRVHIDEINE
-723 FMAQLFPEEELRS
+723 FMAQLFPEPELRE

-878 CPYKSKFCEDPKKDD
+878 CPYKSKFCEDPKSDD

-903 KNLDVKIKTWVNV
+903 KNLDIKIKAWVNV

-931 VKTCA
+931 VRTCA

-949 DYLSEFLRDKIRA
+949 DYLSEFFRDKIRP
-962 ADEDTYIKKTEV
+962 ADEDSYIKKTEV
-974 YEEFKKWYIVQHGKN
+974 YEEFKKWYVVQHGKN
-989 IPKGNELYD
+989 IPKANELYD
-998 YMTKKFGK
+998 YMIKKFGK
-1006 LTTKGWRKCRIL
+1006 ITGKGWRKCRIV
-1018 YDDDEE
+1018 YDDDDILDDE
-1024 YCGEGE
+1024 YSSSAGTDNE
-1030 EDSGSDHS
+1030 

>member
-1 MKSRRAIFG
+1 MNTIVNSTGQG
-10 GSDLEIKPLEYI
+10 GH
-22 NRRFYKFQFIIRTK
+22 
-36 LNFKPRQSEFTTQTM
+36 
-51 TTTANGQ
+51 GGHGGGGGGGG
-58 DGGAGA
+58 GGAGA
-64 VDPTTASYQS
+64 PGAGSSSSVVDPTTASYQS

-98 TRIGDKMQNIH
+98 TRIGDKTLNVY

-117 AVLPVFWKKYYSHV
+117 AILPVFWRKYYSHV
-131 FESGKLEHLTEK
+131 FENAKQEHLTEK
-143 QNSEK
+143 QNTDK

-161 SITKRQHT
+161 SITKRQHS
-169 KEHILDMIQSYIQTL
+169 KEHVLDMIQSYIQTL
-184 ETLVEIPSD
+184 ETLVEIPND

-203 NDVNPM
+203 NDVNPLE
-209 DDVTKDGIHMMIGA
+209 DVTKDGIHMMIGA
-223 YVDRPIQRM
+223 YVERPIQRM

-246 DLPVTNTWN
+246 DIPVTNSWN

-277 GHKAYMLKYHFIMM
+277 GHAAYMLKYHFIMM
-291 HDPDD
+291 RDPDD
-296 EEGAWMCQEE
+296 DEGAWMCQEE
-306 KTSKFNVKENF
+306 KTSKFNVKERF
-317 SKLSV
+317 AKLSV
-322 QTSPGIDNEYPS
+322 QMSPGIDTEYPS
-334 FTLLPDNTALKA
+334 FTLLSGNAALKA
-346 EYDALLNQQRG
+346 EYDSLLNQQRG
-357 MRGSGGGAGGAD
+357 VRNGGG
-369 GGGKRLRLVVTNG
+369 GGGGGDATAGSKRLRLVVTG
-382 IVGGGAGGVGT
+382 GGGGGGGGGAGGGGGIVVGT
-393 SGAESLMSHNGVIM
+393 SSGSGGGSDSLISHNGVIM
-407 MDKITNQAELAM
+407 MDKITSHSELSM

-425 NALEPKE
+425 NMLEPKE

-472 TWMLFSAKSSKF
+472 TWMLFSAKSAKF
-484 SYAHIMRHY
+484 SYANIMRHY
-493 DTWCNFPYSPD
+493 ETWSNFPYSPD

-519 PEDYARIRNETIDN
+519 LEDYTRIRNETIDN

-577 FEKNRWVEC
+577 FEKNRWCEC

-664 IDKIDTRPELLCF
+664 EEKIDTRPELLCF
-677 KNGVVDFNTKTFRRG
+677 KNGVIDFNAKTFRRG

-710 SDKHRQQINEIND
+710 AEKHRQQINEINE
-723 FMAQLFPEEELRS
+723 FMAQLFPEEELRN

-878 CPYKSKFCEDPKKDD
+878 CPYKSKFCEEPKSDD

-916 FMAMLVKKAFETDGK
+916 FMSMLVKKAFETDGK

-949 DYLSEFLRDKIRA
+949 DYLSEFLRDKIRP
-962 ADEDTYIKKTEV
+962 ADENTYIKKTEV

-989 IPKGNELYD
+989 IPKANELYD

-1006 LTTKGWRKCRIL
+1006 LMPKGWRKCRIL
-1018 YDDDEE
+1018 YDDDGDDGDDD
-1024 YCGEGE
+1024 GEGY
-1030 EDSGSDHS
+1030 SGGGE

>member
-1 MKSRRAIFG
+1 MKFEPRI
-10 GSDLEIKPLEYI
+10 LEI
-22 NRRFYKFQFIIRTK
+22 YKTEAQ
-36 LNFKPRQSEFTTQTM
+36 LQM
-51 TTTANGQ
+51 TTIAQNGIG
-58 DGGAGA
+58 GGASNTPLPG
-64 VDPTTASYQS
+64 VTEPMTASYQS
-74 LCAGMTYEQFMKHH
+74 LCGGMTYEQFMKHH

-98 TRIGDKMQNIH
+98 TRIGDKTLNVH

-117 AVLPVFWKKYYSHV
+117 AILPVFWKKYYTHV
-131 FESGKLEHLTEK
+131 FENGKQEFLTEK
-143 QNSEK
+143 QNPER
-148 GVIVVDFD
+148 GLITVDFD
-156 FRYET
+156 FRYDT

-169 KEHILDMIQSYIQTL
+169 KEHVLDMIQTYVQTL
-184 ETLVEIPSD
+184 ETLVEIPAD
-193 AQIPIYIFEK
+193 AQIPIYVFEK
-203 NDVNPM
+203 SDVNQL
-209 DDVTKDGIHMMIGA
+209 DDVTKDGIHMIIGA
-223 YVDRPIQRM
+223 IVERPIQRM

-238 KELPQIWT
+238 KELPEIWT
-246 DLPVTNTWN
+246 DLPITNSWN

-277 GHKAYMLKYHFIMM
+277 GHKAYMMKYHFIMM
-291 HDPDD
+291 HDQEDD
-296 EEGAWMCQEE
+296 DHAWMCQEE

-317 SKLSV
+317 AKLSV
-322 QTSPGIDNEYPS
+322 QTAATGAPGVIETGYES
-334 FTLLPDNTALKA
+334 FALLANNSALKA
-346 EYDALLNQQRG
+346 EYDAILNQQRG
-357 MRGSGGGAGGAD
+357 TSSRNGANGVGAD
-369 GGGKRLRLVVTNG
+369 GGKRIRLVITG
-382 IVGGGAGGVGT
+382 GTGTLVGGSGGAGD
-393 SGAESLMSHNGVIM
+393 ALMAHNGAIM
-407 MDKITNQAELAM
+407 MDKITNHGELTM
-419 AVEVML
+419 AIEIML
-425 NALEPKE
+425 NMLEPKE
-432 YEIRETHYYTMALPS
+432 YEIRETHHYTMALPS
-447 QYYDPYDKWLR
+447 QYYEPYDKWLR

-484 SYAHIMRHY
+484 AYSDIMKHY
-493 DTWCNFPYSPD
+493 DTWCGFPYSPD

-519 PEDYARIRNETIDN
+519 LEEYTRIRNETIDN

-564 FVCVSVKDNMWYE
+564 FVCVSVKDNLWYE
-577 FEKNRWVEC
+577 FDKNRWVEC

-605 KKHRDIM
+605 KKHREIM
-612 DMTSGLDPTSDQYT
+612 DLTSGLDPTSDQYT
-626 NARKKSRRIV
+626 SARKRSRRIV

-664 IDKIDTRPELLCF
+664 EEKIDTRPELLCF
-677 KNGVVDFNTKTFRRG
+677 KNGVIDFKTKTFRRG

-710 SDKHRQQINEIND
+710 TDRHRTHIGEIND
-723 FMAQLFPEEELRS
+723 FMAQLFPEEELRE

-878 CPYKSKFCEDPKKDD
+878 CPYKSKFCEEPKSDD

-931 VKTCA
+931 VRTCA

-962 ADEDTYIKKTEV
+962 ADEDTYIKKMEV
-974 YEEFKKWYIVQHGKN
+974 FEEFKKWYVVQHGKN
-989 IPKGNELYD
+989 IPKANELYD

-1006 LTTKGWRKCRIL
+1006 LTPKGWRKCRII
-1018 YDDDEE
+1018 YDDDEVD
-1024 YCGEGE
+1024 GDNGNSTT
-1030 EDSGSDHS
+1030 DDN

>member
-1 MKSRRAIFG
+1 MN
-10 GSDLEIKPLEYI
+10 LKPT
-22 NRRFYKFQFIIRTK
+22 RIRI
-36 LNFKPRQSEFTTQTM
+36 
-51 TTTANGQ
+51 TTTTTTNTMNTSPTRSGS
-58 DGGAGA
+58 GGDSAA
-64 VDPTTASYQS
+64 AAAATTASYQS

-88 VSKPGEAYTH
+88 ISKPGEAFTH
-98 TRIGDKMQNIH
+98 TRIGDKSLNVH

-117 AVLPVFWKKYYSHV
+117 AILPVFWKKYHTHV
-131 FESGKLEHLTEK
+131 FETGKQEFLTEK
-143 QNSEK
+143 QNPEK

-156 FRYET
+156 FRYEK

-169 KEHILDMIQSYIQTL
+169 KEHVLDMIQSYIQTL
-184 ETLVEIPSD
+184 ETIVEIPAD

-203 NDVNPM
+203 SDVNQL
-209 DDVTKDGIHMMIGA
+209 DDLTKDGIHMMIGA

-238 KELPQIWT
+238 KELPEIWT
-246 DLPVTNTWN
+246 DLPITNKWE

-277 GHKAYMLKYHFIMM
+277 GHKAYMMKYHFIMM
-291 HDPDD
+291 RDPEDSD
-296 EEGAWMCQEE
+296 GCEWMCQEE

-317 SKLSV
+317 AKLSV
-322 QTSPGIDNEYPS
+322 QCATGVDTEYPS
-334 FTLLPDNTALKA
+334 FTLLPDKPALKA
-346 EYDALLNQQRG
+346 EYDAILNQQRG
-357 MRGSGGGAGGAD
+357 IRNGGGGGGAGD
-369 GGGKRLRLVVTNG
+369 GSRRIRLVVTGG
-382 IVGGGAGGVGT
+382 IGTSSGGVGGGGGGVG
-393 SGAESLMSHNGVIM
+393 SGGSDALMSHNGVIL
-407 MDKITNQAELAM
+407 MDKITNHSELAM
-419 AVEVML
+419 AVEIML
-425 NALEPKE
+425 NTLEPKE
-432 YEIRETHYYTMALPS
+432 YEIRETHYYTMALPA

-458 VGLALHNTSDKLFL
+458 VGLALHNTNDKLFL
-472 TWMLFSAKSSKF
+472 TWMLFSAKSAKF
-484 SYAHIMRHY
+484 SCANIMRHY
-493 DTWCNFPYSPD
+493 ETWCNFPYSPD

-519 PEDYARIRNETIDN
+519 LEDYNRIRNETIDN

-543 TNDASTDVDLAT
+543 TNDASTDVDLAS

-564 FVCVSVKDNMWYE
+564 FVCVSVKDNLWYE

-612 DMTSGLDPTSDQYT
+612 DTTSGLDPTSDQYT

-677 KNGVVDFNTKTFRRG
+677 KNGVIDFNTKTFRRG

-710 SDKHRQQINEIND
+710 DEKHRALIGEIND
-723 FMAQLFPEEELRS
+723 FMAQLFPEPELRN

-878 CPYKSKFCEDPKKDD
+878 CPYKSKFCEDPRSDD

-903 KNLDVKIKTWVNV
+903 KNLDVKIKTWINV

-931 VKTCA
+931 VRTCA

-949 DYLSEFLRDKIRA
+949 DYLSEFLRDKIRP

-989 IPKGNELYD
+989 IPKGNEVYD

-1006 LTTKGWRKCRIL
+1006 LTSKGWRKCRIL
-1018 YDDDEE
+1018 YDDDEA
-1024 YCGEGE
+1024 
-1030 EDSGSDHS
+1030 EDDAGDAASSSASAAASATDD

>member
-1 MKSRRAIFG
+1 MNTIVNSTGHGHG
-10 GSDLEIKPLEYI
+10 GHGGG
-22 NRRFYKFQFIIRTK
+22 T
-36 LNFKPRQSEFTTQTM
+36 
-51 TTTANGQ
+51 
-58 DGGAGA
+58 GGAGA
-64 VDPTTASYQS
+64 PGAGSSSSVVDPTTASYQS

-98 TRIGDKMQNIH
+98 TRIGDKTLNVY

-117 AVLPVFWKKYYSHV
+117 AILPVFWRKYYSHV
-131 FESGKLEHLTEK
+131 FENAKQEHLTEK
-143 QNSEK
+143 QNTDK

-161 SITKRQHT
+161 SITKRQHS
-169 KEHILDMIQSYIQTL
+169 KEHVLDMIQSYIQTL
-184 ETLVEIPSD
+184 ETLVEIPND

-203 NDVNPM
+203 NDVNPLE
-209 DDVTKDGIHMMIGA
+209 DVTKDGIHMMIGA
-223 YVDRPIQRM
+223 YVERPIQRM

-246 DLPVTNTWN
+246 DIPVTNSWN

-277 GHKAYMLKYHFIMM
+277 GHAAYMLKYHFIMM
-291 HDPDD
+291 RDPDD
-296 EEGAWMCQEE
+296 DEGAWMCQEE
-306 KTSKFNVKENF
+306 KTSKFNVKERF
-317 SKLSV
+317 AKLSV
-322 QTSPGIDNEYPS
+322 QMSPGVDTEYPS
-334 FTLLPDNTALKA
+334 FTLLPGNAALKA
-346 EYDALLNQQRG
+346 EYDSLLNQQRG
-357 MRGSGGGAGGAD
+357 LRNGGGGGGGAGGGDAAA
-369 GGGKRLRLVVTNG
+369 GGKRLRLVVTG
-382 IVGGGAGGVGT
+382 GGSGGGGAGGGGLVVGT
-393 SGAESLMSHNGVIM
+393 SSGGGGAGSDSLISHNGVIM
-407 MDKITNQAELAM
+407 MDKITSHSELSM

-425 NALEPKE
+425 NMLEPKE

-472 TWMLFSAKSSKF
+472 TWMLFSAKSAKF
-484 SYAHIMRHY
+484 SYANIMRHY
-493 DTWCNFPYSPD
+493 DTWSNFPYSPD

-519 PEDYARIRNETIDN
+519 LEDYTRIRNETIDN

-577 FEKNRWVEC
+577 FEKNRWCEC

-664 IDKIDTRPELLCF
+664 EEKIDTRPELICF
-677 KNGVVDFNTKTFRRG
+677 KNGVIDFNAKIFRRG

-705 YIPLD
+705 YVPLD
-710 SDKHRQQINEIND
+710 AEKHRQQINEINE
-723 FMAQLFPEEELRS
+723 FMAQLFPEEELRN

-878 CPYKSKFCEDPKKDD
+878 CPYKSKFCEEPKSDD

-916 FMAMLVKKAFETDGK
+916 FMSMLVKKAFETDGK

-949 DYLSEFLRDKIRA
+949 DYLSEFLRDKIRP
-962 ADEDTYIKKTEV
+962 ADENTYIKKTEV

-1018 YDDDEE
+1018 YDDDDD
-1024 YCGEGE
+1024 GEGGDDGE
-1030 EDSGSDHS
+1030 GYSGGGGGGGGGSNDE

>member
-1 MKSRRAIFG
+1 
-10 GSDLEIKPLEYI
+10 
-22 NRRFYKFQFIIRTK
+22 
-36 LNFKPRQSEFTTQTM
+36 
-51 TTTANGQ
+51 
-58 DGGAGA
+58 
-64 VDPTTASYQS
+64 
-74 LCAGMTYEQFMKHH
+74 MTYEQFMKHH
-88 VSKPGEAYTH
+88 ISKPGEAYTH
-98 TRIGDKMQNIH
+98 TRIGDKTLNVH

-117 AVLPVFWKKYYSHV
+117 AILPVFWKKYYTHV
-131 FESGKLEHLTEK
+131 FENAKLEFLTEK
-143 QNSEK
+143 QNPER
-148 GVIVVDFD
+148 GLITVDFD
-156 FRYET
+156 FRYDT

-169 KEHILDMIQSYIQTL
+169 KEHIVDMIQSYIYTL
-184 ETLVEIPSD
+184 EKLIEIPD
-193 AQIPIYIFEK
+193 EAQIPIYIFEK
-203 NDVNPM
+203 SDVNQL
-209 DDVTKDGIHMMIGA
+209 DDVTKDGIHMIIG
-223 YVDRPIQRM
+223 VIVERPIQRM

-238 KELPQIWT
+238 KELPEIWT
-246 DLPVTNTWN
+246 DLPITNSWN

-277 GHKAYMLKYHFIMM
+277 GHKPYMMKYHFVMLR
-291 HDPDD
+291 DPDD
-296 EEGAWMCQEE
+296 DDHAWMCQEE

-317 SKLSV
+317 AKLSV
-322 QTSPGIDNEYPS
+322 QTAASGAPGAIETGYSSYALVSNNP
-334 FTLLPDNTALKA
+334 ALKA
-346 EYDALLNQQRG
+346 EYDAILQQQQQRG
-357 MRGSGGGAGGAD
+357 PGSGRNGGGGQNGAGGVNGDGKRIRLVITGGGAGNGNAGHGFGGSAD
-369 GGGKRLRLVVTNG
+369 ALL
-382 IVGGGAGGVGT
+382 
-393 SGAESLMSHNGVIM
+393 SHNGSIL
-407 MDKITNQAELAM
+407 MDRITNHSELSM
-419 AVEVML
+419 AVEIML
-425 NALEPKE
+425 NMLEPKE

-447 QYYDPYDKWLR
+447 QYFDPYDKWLR

-472 TWMLFSAKSSKF
+472 TWMLFSAKSQKF
-484 SYAHIMRHY
+484 AFTDIMKHY
-493 DTWCNFPYSPD
+493 DTWCSFPYSPD

-519 PEDYARIRNETIDN
+519 LEDYTRIRNETIDN

-564 FVCVSVKDNMWYE
+564 FVCISVKDNIWYE

-605 KKHRDIM
+605 KKHREIM
-612 DMTSGLDPTSDQYT
+612 DTTSGLDPTCDQYT
-626 NARKKSRRIV
+626 SARKRSRRIV

-664 IDKIDTRPELLCF
+664 EEKIDTRPELLCF
-677 KNGVVDFNTKTFRRG
+677 KNGVIDFKTKTFRRG

-710 SDKHRQQINEIND
+710 QERHRALIDEINE
-723 FMAQLFPEEELRS
+723 FMAQLFPEPELRE

-742 ASTLIGTNR
+742 ASTLIGINR

-878 CPYKSKFCEDPKKDD
+878 CPYKSKFCENPKTDD

-903 KNLDVKIKTWVNV
+903 KNLDVKLKTWVNV

-931 VKTCA
+931 VRTCA

-949 DYLSEFLRDKIRA
+949 DYLSEFFRDKIRP
-962 ADEDTYIKKTEV
+962 ADEESYIKKTEV
-974 YEEFKKWYIVQHGKN
+974 YEEFKKWYVVQHGKN
-989 IPKGNELYD
+989 IPKANELYD

-1006 LTTKGWRKCRIL
+1006 IAGKGWRKCRIV
-1018 YDDDEE
+1018 YDDDDINEDE
-1024 YCGEGE
+1024 D
-1030 EDSGSDHS
+1030 EDSGATDNE

>member
-1 MKSRRAIFG
+1 MS
-10 GSDLEIKPLEYI
+10 
-22 NRRFYKFQFIIRTK
+22 
-36 LNFKPRQSEFTTQTM
+36 
-51 TTTANGQ
+51 TTTTINNG
-58 DGGAGA
+58 GGAAGA
-64 VDPTTASYQS
+64 AAVAATDPMTASYQS
-74 LCAGMTYEQFMKHH
+74 LCSGMTYEQFMKHH
-88 VSKPGEAYTH
+88 ISKPGEAYTH
-98 TRIGDKMQNIH
+98 TRIGDKALNVH

-117 AVLPVFWKKYYSHV
+117 AILPVFWKKYYTHV
-131 FESGKLEHLTEK
+131 FENAKLEFLTEK
-143 QNSEK
+143 QNPER
-148 GVIVVDFD
+148 GIICIDFD
-156 FRYET
+156 FRYDT

-169 KEHILDMIQSYIQTL
+169 KEHVVDMIQSYIYTL
-184 ETLVEIPSD
+184 EKLIEIPD
-193 AQIPIYIFEK
+193 EAQIPIYIFEK
-203 NDVNPM
+203 SDVNQL
-209 DDVTKDGIHMMIGA
+209 DDVTKDGIHMIIG
-223 YVDRPIQRM
+223 VIVERPIQRM

-238 KELPQIWT
+238 KELPDIWT
-246 DLPVTNTWN
+246 DLPITNSWN

-277 GHKAYMLKYHFIMM
+277 GHKPYMMKYHFVMLR
-291 HDPDD
+291 DPDD
-296 EEGAWMCQEE
+296 ESHAWMCQEE

-317 SKLSV
+317 AKLSV
-322 QTSPGIDNEYPS
+322 QTAASGAPGAIEIGYSSYP
-334 FTLLPDNTALKA
+334 LLSNNLALKA
-346 EYDALLNQQRG
+346 EYDAILHQQRG
-357 MRGSGGGAGGAD
+357 PGSGRNGGGGAGGQNGA
-369 GGGKRLRLVVTNG
+369 GGVNGDGKRIRLVVT
-382 IVGGGAGGVGT
+382 GGGGGGVGG
-393 SGAESLMSHNGVIM
+393 SGGNSSPDSLLSHNGSILM
-407 MDKITNQAELAM
+407 ERITNHSELSM
-419 AVEVML
+419 AVDIML
-425 NALEPKE
+425 NMLEPKE

-447 QYYDPYDKWLR
+447 QYFDPYDKWLR

-472 TWMLFSAKSSKF
+472 TWMLFSAKSQKF
-484 SYAHIMRHY
+484 AFTDIMKHY
-493 DTWCNFPYSPD
+493 DTWCGFPYSPD

-519 PEDYARIRNETIDN
+519 LEDYTRIRNETIDN

-564 FVCVSVKDNMWYE
+564 FVCVSVKDNIWYE

-605 KKHRDIM
+605 KKHREIM
-612 DMTSGLDPTSDQYT
+612 DTTSGLDPTCDQYT
-626 NARKKSRRIV
+626 SARKRSRRIV

-664 IDKIDTRPELLCF
+664 EEKIDTRPELLCF
-677 KNGVVDFNTKTFRRG
+677 KNGVIDFKTKTFRRG

-710 SDKHRQQINEIND
+710 QERHRALIDEINE
-723 FMAQLFPEEELRS
+723 FMAQLFPEAELRE

-878 CPYKSKFCEDPKKDD
+878 CPYKSKFCEDPKTDD

-903 KNLDVKIKTWVNV
+903 KNLDIKIKNWVNV

-931 VKTCA
+931 VRTCA

-949 DYLSEFLRDKIRA
+949 DYLSEFFRDKIRP
-962 ADEDTYIKKTEV
+962 ADEESYIKKTEV
-974 YEEFKKWYIVQHGKN
+974 YEEFKKWYVVQHGKN
-989 IPKGNELYD
+989 IPKANELYD

-1006 LTTKGWRKCRIL
+1006 IAGKGWRKCRIV
-1018 YDDDEE
+1018 YDDDDIN
-1024 YCGEGE
+1024 
-1030 EDSGSDHS
+1030 EDEDDDENGVTDNE

>member
-1 MKSRRAIFG
+1 MS
-10 GSDLEIKPLEYI
+10 
-22 NRRFYKFQFIIRTK
+22 
-36 LNFKPRQSEFTTQTM
+36 
-51 TTTANGQ
+51 TTTTTTNSGGGG
-58 DGGAGA
+58 GGAA
-64 VDPTTASYQS
+64 VEPTSTDPMTASYQS
-74 LCAGMTYEQFMKHH
+74 LCSGMTYEQFMKHH
-88 VSKPGEAYTH
+88 ISKPGEAYTH
-98 TRIGDKMQNIH
+98 TRIGDKALNVH

-117 AVLPVFWKKYYSHV
+117 AILPVFWKKYYTHV
-131 FESGKLEHLTEK
+131 FENAKLEFLTEK
-143 QNSEK
+143 QNPER
-148 GVIVVDFD
+148 GIICIDFD

-169 KEHILDMIQSYIQTL
+169 KEHIVDMIQSYIYTL
-184 ETLVEIPSD
+184 EKLIEIPDD

-203 NDVNPM
+203 SDVNQL
-209 DDVTKDGIHMMIGA
+209 DDVTKDGIHMIIGVI
-223 YVDRPIQRM
+223 VDRPIQRM

-238 KELPQIWT
+238 KELPDIWT
-246 DLPVTNTWN
+246 DLPITNSWN

-277 GHKAYMLKYHFIMM
+277 GHKPYMMKYHFVMLR
-291 HDPDD
+291 DPDD
-296 EEGAWMCQEE
+296 ESHAWMCQED

-317 SKLSV
+317 AKLSV
-322 QTSPGIDNEYPS
+322 QTAASGAPGAIELGYSSYP
-334 FTLLPDNTALKA
+334 LLSNNPALKA
-346 EYDALLNQQRG
+346 EYDAILQQQRG
-357 MRGSGGGAGGAD
+357 SGSGRNGGQNGAGGGAGDGSKRIRLIVT
-369 GGGKRLRLVVTNG
+369 GGGG
-382 IVGGGAGGVGT
+382 GGGVGGGNGSAD
-393 SGAESLMSHNGVIM
+393 SLLSHNGSIVM
-407 MDKITNQAELAM
+407 EKITNHSELSM
-419 AVEVML
+419 AVEIML
-425 NALEPKE
+425 NMLEPKE

-447 QYYDPYDKWLR
+447 QYFDPYDKWLR

-472 TWMLFSAKSSKF
+472 TWMLFSAKSQKF
-484 SYAHIMRHY
+484 AITDIMKHY
-493 DTWCNFPYSPD
+493 DTWCSFPYSPD

-519 PEDYARIRNETIDN
+519 LEDYTRIRNETIDN

-564 FVCVSVKDNMWYE
+564 FVCVSVKDNIWYE

-605 KKHRDIM
+605 KKHREIM
-612 DMTSGLDPTSDQYT
+612 DTTSGLDPTCDQYT
-626 NARKKSRRIV
+626 SARKRSRRIV

-664 IDKIDTRPELLCF
+664 EEKIDTRPELLCF
-677 KNGVVDFNTKTFRRG
+677 KNGVIDFKTKTFRRG

-710 SDKHRQQINEIND
+710 QERHRILIDEINE
-723 FMAQLFPEEELRS
+723 FMAQLFPEPELRE

-878 CPYKSKFCEDPKKDD
+878 CPYKSKFCEDPKSDD

-903 KNLDVKIKTWVNV
+903 KNLDIKIKAWVNV

-931 VKTCA
+931 VRTCA

-949 DYLSEFLRDKIRA
+949 DYLSEFFRDKIRP
-962 ADEDTYIKKTEV
+962 ADEDSYIKKTEV
-974 YEEFKKWYIVQHGKN
+974 YEEFKKWYVVQHGKN
-989 IPKGNELYD
+989 IPKANELYD
-998 YMTKKFGK
+998 YMIKKFGK
-1006 LTTKGWRKCRIL
+1006 ITGKGWRKCRIV
-1018 YDDDEE
+1018 YDDDDILDDECSSSSAGTDNE
-1024 YCGEGE
+1024 
-1030 EDSGSDHS
+1030 

>member
-1 MKSRRAIFG
+1 M
-10 GSDLEIKPLEYI
+10 
-22 NRRFYKFQFIIRTK
+22 
-36 LNFKPRQSEFTTQTM
+36 NFKPTQFQFTRLGYTGQHNRYMTSTLYGATPAAP
-51 TTTANGQ
+51 TTTA
-58 DGGAGA
+58 AATTTA
-64 VDPTTASYQS
+64 VIASTDPTTASYQS

-88 VSKPGEAYTH
+88 TSKPGEAYTH
-98 TRIGDKMQNIH
+98 TRIGDKALNVH

-117 AVLPVFWKKYYSHV
+117 AILPVFWKKYYSHV
-131 FESGKLEHLTEK
+131 FENGKQEFLTEK
-143 QNSEK
+143 QNPEK
-148 GVIVVDFD
+148 GIFVVDFD
-156 FRYET
+156 FRYDT
-161 SITKRQHT
+161 SITKRQHS
-169 KEHILDMIQSYIQTL
+169 KEHVLDMIQSYIQTL
-184 ETLVEIPSD
+184 EKLVSIPAD
-193 AQIPIYIFEK
+193 AKIPIYVFEK
-203 NDVNPM
+203 SDVNQL
-209 DDVTKDGIHMMIGA
+209 DDVTKDGIHMVIGA
-223 YVDRPIQRM
+223 TVDRPIQRM

-238 KELPQIWT
+238 KELPEIWT
-246 DLPVTNTWN
+246 DLPITNSWN

-296 EEGAWMCQEE
+296 DDGEWMCQEE
-306 KTSKFNVKENF
+306 KTSKFNVKDNF
-317 SKLSV
+317 AKLSV
-322 QTSPGIDNEYPS
+322 QTATGVDTEYPS
-334 FTLLPDNTALKA
+334 FSLLPNNSVLKA
-346 EYDALLNQQRG
+346 EYDALINQQRG
-357 MRGSGGGAGGAD
+357 GMNGGRNGGGGMNGANGAD
-369 GGGKRLRLVVTNG
+369 GGKRIRLVVT
-382 IVGGGAGGVGT
+382 GGGGGGGGGMT
-393 SGAESLMSHNGVIM
+393 GGGGGPTDAMMSHNGVIL
-407 MDKITNQAELAM
+407 MDKITSHSELVM

-425 NALEPKE
+425 NMLEPKE

-458 VGLALHNTSDKLFL
+458 VGLALHNTNDKLFL
-472 TWMLFSAKSSKF
+472 TWMLFSAKSAKF
-484 SYAHIMRHY
+484 SYTNIMKHY
-493 DTWCNFPYSPD
+493 ETWCNFPYSPD

-519 PEDYARIRNETIDN
+519 LEDYNRIRNETIDN

-564 FVCVSVKDNMWYE
+564 FVCVSVKDNQWYE

-605 KKHRDIM
+605 KKHREIM
-612 DMTSGLDPTSDQYT
+612 DVTSGLDPTSDQYT
-626 NARKKSRRIV
+626 SARKRSRRIV

-664 IDKIDTRPELLCF
+664 EEKIDTRPELLCF
-677 KNGVVDFNTKTFRRG
+677 KNGVIDFNAKTFRRG

-705 YIPLD
+705 YIQLD
-710 SDKHRQQINEIND
+710 AEKHRIHIDEINE
-723 FMAQLFPEEELRS
+723 FMEQLFPEEELRT

-772 MSACLGEYKA
+772 MSAVLGEYKA

-846 ITFVPQFKL
+846 ISFVPQFKL

-878 CPYKSKFCEDPKKDD
+878 CPYKSKFCEEPKTDD

-949 DYLSEFLRDKIRA
+949 DYLSEFLRDKIRP

-1006 LTTKGWRKCRIL
+1006 LTPKGWRKCRIL
-1018 YDDDEE
+1018 YDDDDEGNGGDDEE
-1024 YCGEGE
+1024 GG
-1030 EDSGSDHS
+1030 DDA

>member
-1 MKSRRAIFG
+1 M
-10 GSDLEIKPLEYI
+10 
-22 NRRFYKFQFIIRTK
+22 
-36 LNFKPRQSEFTTQTM
+36 NFKPNHLNLQKITTQDSM
-51 TTTANGQ
+51 ATTTNCGTGSVTTPNNQ
-58 DGGAGA
+58 SHIDS
-64 VDPTTASYQS
+64 TTASYQS
-74 LCAGMTYEQFMKHH
+74 LCSGMTYEQFMKHH

-98 TRIGDKMQNIH
+98 TRIGDKSLNVH
-109 GGVYTIPP
+109 GGVYTIPS
-117 AVLPVFWKKYYSHV
+117 AILPTFWKKYYAHV
-131 FESGKLEHLTEK
+131 FENGKQEFLTEK
-143 QNSEK
+143 QNPDK
-148 GVIVVDFD
+148 GIIGVDFD
-156 FRYET
+156 FRYDT

-169 KEHILDMIQSYIQTL
+169 KEHVLDMIQSYIQTL
-184 ETLVEIPSD
+184 ETLVSIPD
-193 AQIPIYIFEK
+193 DVKIPIYIFEK
-203 NDVNPM
+203 SDVNQL
-209 DDVTKDGIHMMIGA
+209 DDVTKDGIHMLIGA
-223 YVDRPIQRM
+223 TVDRPIHRM
-232 LRARML
+232 LRVRML
-238 KELPQIWT
+238 KELPEIWT
-246 DLPVTNTWN
+246 DLPITNSWN

-291 HDPDD
+291 RDQND
-296 EEGAWMCQEE
+296 EDGAWMCQEE

-317 SKLSV
+317 AKLSV
-322 QTSPGIDNEYPS
+322 QTATGSAAVETEYPV
-334 FTLLPDNTALKA
+334 FTLLQNNTALKA
-346 EYDALLNQQRG
+346 EYDALLHQQRG
-357 MRGSGGGAGGAD
+357 GINGGRNGGGGGDGSRRIRLVVTGSGSSIGGGAGGI
-369 GGGKRLRLVVTNG
+369 N
-382 IVGGGAGGVGT
+382 VGA
-393 SGAESLMSHNGVIM
+393 SDSLMSHNGVIM
-407 MDKITNQAELAM
+407 MEKITNHSELVM

-432 YEIRETHYYTMALPS
+432 YEIRETHHYTMALPS

-458 VGLALHNTSDKLFL
+458 VGLALHNTNDKLFL
-472 TWMLFSAKSSKF
+472 TWMLFSAKSAKF
-484 SYAHIMRHY
+484 SYTNIMKHY

-519 PEDYARIRNETIDN
+519 PEDYTRIRNETIDN

-543 TNDASTDVDLAT
+543 TNDASTDVDLAS

-564 FVCVSVKDNMWYE
+564 FVCVSVKDNHWYE
-577 FEKNRWVEC
+577 FKKNRWVEC

-605 KKHRDIM
+605 KKHREIM
-612 DMTSGLDPTSDQYT
+612 DVTSGLDPTSDQYT
-626 NARKKSRRIV
+626 SARKRSRRIV

-677 KNGVVDFNTKTFRRG
+677 KNGVIDFNTKTFRRG

-710 SDKHRQQINEIND
+710 DEKHRTTINEIND
-723 FMAQLFPEEELRS
+723 FMAQLFPEEELRT

-742 ASTLIGTNR
+742 ASVLIGTNR

-772 MSACLGEYKA
+772 MSAVLGEYKA

-793 AMIGG
+793 GMIGG

-878 CPYKSKFCEDPKKDD
+878 CPYKSKFCEDPKSDD

-903 KNLDVKIKTWVNV
+903 KNLDVKLKTWVNV

-931 VKTCA
+931 VRTCA

-949 DYLSEFLRDKIRA
+949 DYLSEFLRDKIRP

-989 IPKGNELYD
+989 IPKGNELYE

-1018 YDDDEE
+1018 YDDDEN
-1024 YCGEGE
+1024 
-1030 EDSGSDHS
+1030 EDEQNDNDSDDA

>member
-1 MKSRRAIFG
+1 
-10 GSDLEIKPLEYI
+10 
-22 NRRFYKFQFIIRTK
+22 
-36 LNFKPRQSEFTTQTM
+36 LNFKPTSFKKQPEILM
-51 TTTANGQ
+51 TTTLYS
-58 DGGAGA
+58 GAGVTSA
-64 VDPTTASYQS
+64 PAATPTPTDSTTASYLS
-74 LCAGMTYEQFMKHH
+74 LCSGMTYEQFMKHH
-88 VSKPGEAYTH
+88 ASKPGEAYTH
-98 TRIGDKMQNIH
+98 TRIGDKSLNVH

-117 AVLPVFWKKYYSHV
+117 AILPVFWAKYYTHV
-131 FESGKLEHLTEK
+131 FENGKQEFLTEK

-148 GVIVVDFD
+148 GIIVVDFD
-156 FRYET
+156 FRYDT
-161 SITKRQHT
+161 SITKRQHS
-169 KEHILDMIQSYIQTL
+169 KEHVLDMLQSYIQTL
-184 ETLVEIPSD
+184 ETLVNIPAD
-193 AQIPIYIFEK
+193 VKIPIYVFEK
-203 NDVNPM
+203 SDVNQL
-209 DDVTKDGIHMMIGA
+209 DDVTKDGIHMVIGA
-223 YVDRPIQRM
+223 IVDRPVQRM

-238 KELPQIWT
+238 KELPEIWT
-246 DLPVTNTWN
+246 DLPITNSWN

-277 GHKAYMLKYHFIMM
+277 GHKAYMMKYHFIMM

-296 EEGAWMCQEE
+296 DDGAWMCQEE
-306 KTSKFNVKENF
+306 KTGKFNVKDNF
-317 SKLSV
+317 AKLSV
-322 QTSPGIDNEYPS
+322 QTATGVDTEYPV
-334 FTLLPDNTALKA
+334 FTLLQGNTALKA

-357 MRGSGGGAGGAD
+357 MNGGRNGAGGAGGAD
-369 GGGKRLRLVVTNG
+369 GVGKRIRLVVT
-382 IVGGGAGGVGT
+382 GGAGSGGTINGGGVT
-393 SGAESLMSHNGVIM
+393 DALMSQNGVIL
-407 MDKITNQAELAM
+407 MDKITNHSELAM

-425 NALEPKE
+425 NMLEPKE
-432 YEIRETHYYTMALPS
+432 YEIRETHYYTMALPA

-472 TWMLFSAKSSKF
+472 TWMLFSAKSAKF
-484 SYAHIMRHY
+484 SYANIMKHY
-493 DTWCNFPYSPD
+493 ETWCNFPYSPD

-519 PEDYARIRNETIDN
+519 PEDYTRIRNETIDN

-605 KKHRDIM
+605 KKHREIM
-612 DMTSGLDPTSDQYT
+612 DLTSGLDPTSDQYT
-626 NARKKSRRIV
+626 SARKRSRRIV

-664 IDKIDTRPELLCF
+664 IDKIDTRPELMCF
-677 KNGVVDFNTKTFRRG
+677 KNGVIDFNTKTFRRG

-710 SDKHRQQINEIND
+710 DEKHRTQINEINE
-723 FMAQLFPEEELRS
+723 FMAQLFPEEELRA

-742 ASTLIGTNR
+742 ASVLIGTNR

-772 MSACLGEYKA
+772 MSAVMGEYKA

-836 MTARALFKNT
+836 IIARALFKNT

-878 CPYKSKFCEDPKKDD
+878 CPYKSKFCEDPKTDD

-949 DYLSEFLRDKIRA
+949 DYLSEFLRDKIRP
-962 ADEDTYIKKTEV
+962 ADEETYIKKTEV

-1018 YDDDEE
+1018 YDDDD
-1024 YCGEGE
+1024 CAE
-1030 EDSGSDHS
+1030 EDSDA

>member
-1 MKSRRAIFG
+1 
-10 GSDLEIKPLEYI
+10 
-22 NRRFYKFQFIIRTK
+22 
-36 LNFKPRQSEFTTQTM
+36 M
-51 TTTANGQ
+51 TSTLYGATGTATTA
-58 DGGAGA
+58 AA
-64 VDPTTASYQS
+64 AAAATPTPTDPTTASYQS
-74 LCAGMTYEQFMKHH
+74 LCSGMTYEQFMKHH
-88 VSKPGEAYTH
+88 TSKPGEAYTH
-98 TRIGDKMQNIH
+98 TRIGDKSLNVH

-117 AVLPVFWKKYYSHV
+117 AILPVFWKKYYSHV
-131 FESGKLEHLTEK
+131 FDNGKQEFLTEK
-143 QNSEK
+143 QNPEK
-148 GVIVVDFD
+148 GIVVVDFD

-161 SITKRQHT
+161 SITKRQHS

-184 ETLVEIPSD
+184 ETLVDIPKD
-193 AQIPIYIFEK
+193 VKIPIYIFEK
-203 NDVNPM
+203 SDVNQL
-209 DDVTKDGIHMMIGA
+209 DDVTKDGIHMIIGA
-223 YVDRPIQRM
+223 TVDRPIQRM

-238 KELPQIWT
+238 KELPDIWT
-246 DLPVTNTWN
+246 DLPITNSWN

-296 EEGAWMCQEE
+296 DDGAWMCQEE
-306 KTSKFNVKENF
+306 KTSKFNVKDNF
-317 SKLSV
+317 AKVSV
-322 QTSPGIDNEYPS
+322 QTATGVDTEYPV
-334 FTLLPDNTALKA
+334 FTLLQTNSVLKV

-357 MRGSGGGAGGAD
+357 MNGGRNGA
-369 GGGKRLRLVVTNG
+369 
-382 IVGGGAGGVGT
+382 GGAGGVDGGRRIRLVVT
-393 SGAESLMSHNGVIM
+393 GGGGGGGGGGMNGGATDALMSHNGVIL
-407 MDKITNQAELAM
+407 MDKITNHSELAM

-425 NALEPKE
+425 NMLEPKE

-447 QYYDPYDKWLR
+447 QYYDPYDRWLR
-458 VGLALHNTSDKLFL
+458 VGLALHNTNDKLFL
-472 TWMLFSAKSSKF
+472 TWMLFSAKSAKF
-484 SYAHIMRHY
+484 SYTNIMKHY
-493 DTWCNFPYSPD
+493 ETWCNFPYSPD

-519 PEDYARIRNETIDN
+519 LEDYTRIRNETIDN

-564 FVCVSVKDNMWYE
+564 FVCVSVKDNQWYE

-605 KKHRDIM
+605 KKHREIM
-612 DMTSGLDPTSDQYT
+612 DLTSGLDPTSDQYT
-626 NARKKSRRIV
+626 SARKRSRRIV

-677 KNGVVDFNTKTFRRG
+677 KNGVIDFNAKTFRRG

-710 SDKHRQQINEIND
+710 DEKHRTLIGEIND
-723 FMAQLFPEEELRS
+723 FMAQLFPEPELRA

-742 ASTLIGTNR
+742 ASVLIGTNR

-772 MSACLGEYKA
+772 MSAVMGEYKA

-846 ITFVPQFKL
+846 ISFVPQFKL

-878 CPYKSKFCEDPKKDD
+878 CPYKSKFCEDPKTDD

-903 KNLDVKIKTWVNV
+903 KNLDVKIKLWVNV
-916 FMAMLVKKAFETDGK
+916 FMAMLVKKAFETEGR

-949 DYLSEFLRDKIRA
+949 DYLSEFLRDKIRP
-962 ADEDTYIKKTEV
+962 ADEETYIKKTEV

-1006 LTTKGWRKCRIL
+1006 LTSKGWRKCRIL
-1018 YDDDEE
+1018 YDDDGVD
-1024 YCGEGE
+1024 GEDDG
-1030 EDSGSDHS
+1030 GSDA

>member
-1 MKSRRAIFG
+1 
-10 GSDLEIKPLEYI
+10 LNLP
-22 NRRFYKFQFIIRTK
+22 K
-36 LNFKPRQSEFTTQTM
+36 LVFTREVARQYM
-51 TTTANGQ
+51 TTNGNGGTAAAAAT
-58 DGGAGA
+58 GASS
-64 VDPTTASYQS
+64 DPMTASYQS
-74 LCAGMTYEQFMKHH
+74 LCTGMTYEQFMKHH
-88 VSKPGEAYTH
+88 ISKPGEAYTH
-98 TRIGDKMQNIH
+98 TRIGDKTLNVH

-117 AVLPVFWKKYYSHV
+117 PILPVFWKKYYTHV
-131 FESGKLEHLTEK
+131 FENGKQEHLTEK
-143 QNSEK
+143 QNPEK

-156 FRYET
+156 FRYDT
-161 SITKRQHT
+161 SITKRQHS
-169 KEHILDMIQSYIQTL
+169 KEHVLDMIQSYIQTL
-184 ETLVEIPSD
+184 ETLVELPSD
-193 AQIPIYIFEK
+193 TQIPIYIFEK
-203 NDVNPM
+203 NEVNPQE
-209 DDVTKDGIHMMIGA
+209 DVTKDGIHMLIGA

-246 DLPVTNTWN
+246 DLPITNTWN

-296 EEGAWMCQEE
+296 DEGAWMCQEE
-306 KTSKFNVKENF
+306 KISKFNVKDHF
-317 SKLSV
+317 AKLSV
-322 QTSPGIDNEYPS
+322 QTAVGSASIDTEYPT
-334 FTLLPDNTALKA
+334 FTILPNQPALKA
-346 EYDALLNQQRG
+346 EYDALINQQRG
-357 MRGSGGGAGGAD
+357 LRNGGG
-369 GGGKRLRLVVTNG
+369 GGGGGGGGTDGKRFRLVGGTTGMSENG
-382 IVGGGAGGVGT
+382 GVVGGGSYAGI
-393 SGAESLMSHNGVIM
+393 AHNGVIM
-407 MDKITNQAELAM
+407 MDKITNHSELLM
-419 AVEVML
+419 AVEVLL
-425 NALEPKE
+425 NMLEPTE

-458 VGLALHNTSDKLFL
+458 VGLALHNTNDKLFL
-472 TWMLFSAKSSKF
+472 SWMLFSAKSAKF
-484 SYAHIMRHY
+484 SYAQIMQHY
-493 DTWCNFPYSPD
+493 ETWCNFPYSPD

-519 PEDYARIRNETIDN
+519 PEDYTRIRNETIDN
-533 FIHQTICNET
+533 FIHNTICNET

-555 VLYTIFKDR
+555 VLYTIYKDR
-564 FVCVSVKDNMWYE
+564 FVCVSVKDNAWYE

-586 DQGNSLRALISKD
+586 DQGNSLRALISKE

-677 KNGVVDFNTKTFRRG
+677 KNGVVDFNSKIFRRG
-692 QPDDNLSKTTKID
+692 QPDDNMSKTTKID
-705 YIPLD
+705 YIALD
-710 SDKHRQQINEIND
+710 PDKHRHQINEINE
-723 FMAQLFPEEELRS
+723 FMAQLFPEEELRA

-878 CPYKSKFCEDPKKDD
+878 CPYKSKFCEEPKSDD

-916 FMAMLVKKAFETDGK
+916 FMAMLVKKAFETDGR
-931 VKTCA
+931 VRTCA

-949 DYLSEFLRDKIRA
+949 DYLSEFLRDKIRP
-962 ADEDTYIKKTEV
+962 ADEETYIKKTEV
-974 YEEFKKWYIVQHGKN
+974 YEEFKKWYIIQHGKN

-1006 LTTKGWRKCRIL
+1006 LTSKGWRKCRIV
-1018 YDDDEE
+1018 YDDDDE
-1024 YCGEGE
+1024 YCGGGGGGGGGGDDDE
-1030 EDSGSDHS
+1030 

>member
-1 MKSRRAIFG
+1 
-10 GSDLEIKPLEYI
+10 
-22 NRRFYKFQFIIRTK
+22 
-36 LNFKPRQSEFTTQTM
+36 M
-51 TTTANGQ
+51 TSTLYGPGVTTATGTT
-58 DGGAGA
+58 AMVSA
-64 VDPTTASYQS
+64 VPTDPTTASYQS
-74 LCAGMTYEQFMKHH
+74 LCSGMTYEQFMKHH
-88 VSKPGEAYTH
+88 TSKPGEAYTH
-98 TRIGDKMQNIH
+98 TRIGDKSLNVH

-117 AVLPVFWKKYYSHV
+117 AILPVFWKKYYSHV
-131 FESGKLEHLTEK
+131 FENGKQEFLTEK
-143 QNSEK
+143 QNPEK
-148 GVIVVDFD
+148 GIVVVDFD

-161 SITKRQHT
+161 SITKRQHS

-184 ETLVEIPSD
+184 ETLVDIPVD
-193 AQIPIYIFEK
+193 VKIPIYIFEK
-203 NDVNPM
+203 SDVNQL
-209 DDVTKDGIHMMIGA
+209 DDVTKDGIHMIIGA
-223 YVDRPIQRM
+223 TVDRPIQRM

-238 KELPQIWT
+238 KELPEIWT
-246 DLPVTNTWN
+246 DLPITNSWN

-296 EEGAWMCQEE
+296 DDGAWMCQEE

-317 SKLSV
+317 AKVSV
-322 QTSPGIDNEYPS
+322 QTATGVDTDYSV
-334 FTLLPDNTALKA
+334 FTLLQNNSVLKA

-357 MRGSGGGAGGAD
+357 GMNGARNGAAGGAGGAGGAD
-369 GGGKRLRLVVTNG
+369 GGRRIRLVVTGGSGAGGAIN
-382 IVGGGAGGVGT
+382 GGGAID
-393 SGAESLMSHNGVIM
+393 ALMSHNGVIL
-407 MDKITNQAELAM
+407 MDKITSHSELAM

-425 NALEPKE
+425 NMLEPKE

-458 VGLALHNTSDKLFL
+458 VGLALHNTNDKLFL
-472 TWMLFSAKSSKF
+472 TWMLFSAKSAKF
-484 SYAHIMRHY
+484 SYANIMKHY
-493 DTWCNFPYSPD
+493 ETWCNFTACPD

-512 YWAKNDC
+512 YWTKNDC
-519 PEDYARIRNETIDN
+519 LEDYNRIRNETIDN

-564 FVCVSVKDNMWYE
+564 FVCVSVKDNQWYE

-605 KKHRDIM
+605 KKHREIM
-612 DMTSGLDPTSDQYT
+612 DLTSGLDPTSDQYT
-626 NARKKSRRIV
+626 SARKRSRRIV

-677 KNGVVDFNTKTFRRG
+677 KNGVIDFNTKTFRRG

-710 SDKHRQQINEIND
+710 DEKHRTLIGEIND
-723 FMAQLFPEEELRS
+723 FMAQLFPEEELRM

-742 ASTLIGTNR
+742 ASVLIGTNR

-772 MSACLGEYKA
+772 MSAVMGEYKA

-846 ITFVPQFKL
+846 ISFVPQFKL

-878 CPYKSKFCEDPKKDD
+878 CPYKSKFCEEPKTDD

-903 KNLDVKIKTWVNV
+903 KNLDVKIKLWVNV
-916 FMAMLVKKAFETDGK
+916 FMAMLVKKAFETDGR

-949 DYLSEFLRDKIRA
+949 DYLSEFLRDKIRP
-962 ADEDTYIKKTEV
+962 ADEETYIKKTEV

-1006 LTTKGWRKCRIL
+1006 LTSKGWRKCRIL
-1018 YDDDEE
+1018 YEDDNADGDE
-1024 YCGEGE
+1024 GADGGG
-1030 EDSGSDHS
+1030 DSDD

>member
-1 MKSRRAIFG
+1 MS
-10 GSDLEIKPLEYI
+10 
-22 NRRFYKFQFIIRTK
+22 
-36 LNFKPRQSEFTTQTM
+36 
-51 TTTANGQ
+51 TTTTINN
-58 DGGAGA
+58 GGAAGA
-64 VDPTTASYQS
+64 ASSAAATDPMTASYQS
-74 LCAGMTYEQFMKHH
+74 LCSGMTYEQFMKHH
-88 VSKPGEAYTH
+88 ISKPGEAYTH
-98 TRIGDKMQNIH
+98 TRIGDKALNVH

-117 AVLPVFWKKYYSHV
+117 AILPVFWKKYYTHV
-131 FESGKLEHLTEK
+131 FENAKLEFLTEK
-143 QNSEK
+143 QNPER
-148 GVIVVDFD
+148 GIICIDFD
-156 FRYET
+156 FRYDT

-169 KEHILDMIQSYIQTL
+169 KEHVVDMIQSYIYTL
-184 ETLVEIPSD
+184 EKLIEIPD
-193 AQIPIYIFEK
+193 EAQIPIYIFEK
-203 NDVNPM
+203 SDVNQL
-209 DDVTKDGIHMMIGA
+209 DDVTKDGIHMIIG
-223 YVDRPIQRM
+223 VIVERPIQRM

-238 KELPQIWT
+238 KELPDIWT
-246 DLPVTNTWN
+246 DLPITNSWN

-277 GHKAYMLKYHFIMM
+277 GHKPYMMKYHFVMLR
-291 HDPDD
+291 DPDD
-296 EEGAWMCQEE
+296 ESHAWMCQEE

-317 SKLSV
+317 AKLSV
-322 QTSPGIDNEYPS
+322 QTAASGAPGAIELGYSSYP
-334 FTLLPDNTALKA
+334 LLSNNLALKA
-346 EYDALLNQQRG
+346 EYDAILHQQRG
-357 MRGSGGGAGGAD
+357 PGSGRNGGGGAGGQNGA
-369 GGGKRLRLVVTNG
+369 GGVNGDGKRIRLVVT
-382 IVGGGAGGVGT
+382 GGGGGGVGG
-393 SGAESLMSHNGVIM
+393 SGGNSSPDTLLSHNGSILM
-407 MDKITNQAELAM
+407 ERITNHSELSM
-419 AVEVML
+419 AVDIML
-425 NALEPKE
+425 NMLEPKE

-447 QYYDPYDKWLR
+447 QYFDPYDKWLR

-472 TWMLFSAKSSKF
+472 TWMLFSAKSQKF
-484 SYAHIMRHY
+484 AFTDIMKHY
-493 DTWCNFPYSPD
+493 DTWCGFPYSPD

-519 PEDYARIRNETIDN
+519 LEDYTRIRNETIDN

-564 FVCVSVKDNMWYE
+564 FVCVSVKDNIWYE

-605 KKHRDIM
+605 KKHREIM
-612 DMTSGLDPTSDQYT
+612 DTTSGLDPTCDQYT
-626 NARKKSRRIV
+626 SARKRSRRIV

-664 IDKIDTRPELLCF
+664 EEKIDTRPELLCF
-677 KNGVVDFNTKTFRRG
+677 KNGVIDFKTKTFRRG

-710 SDKHRQQINEIND
+710 QERHRALIDEINE
-723 FMAQLFPEEELRS
+723 FMAQLFPEAELRE

-878 CPYKSKFCEDPKKDD
+878 CPYKSKFCEDPKTDD

-903 KNLDVKIKTWVNV
+903 KNLDIKIKNWVNV

-931 VKTCA
+931 VRTCA

-949 DYLSEFLRDKIRA
+949 DYLSEFFRDKIRP
-962 ADEDTYIKKTEV
+962 ADEESYIKKTEV
-974 YEEFKKWYIVQHGKN
+974 YEEFKKWYVVQHGKN
-989 IPKGNELYD
+989 IPKANELYD

-1006 LTTKGWRKCRIL
+1006 IAGKGWRKCRIV
-1018 YDDDEE
+1018 YDDDDIN
-1024 YCGEGE
+1024 
-1030 EDSGSDHS
+1030 EDDDEDENGVTDNE

>member
-1 MKSRRAIFG
+1 MS
-10 GSDLEIKPLEYI
+10 
-22 NRRFYKFQFIIRTK
+22 
-36 LNFKPRQSEFTTQTM
+36 
-51 TTTANGQ
+51 TTTTINN
-58 DGGAGA
+58 GGAA
-64 VDPTTASYQS
+64 SASAAAAATDPMTASYQS
-74 LCAGMTYEQFMKHH
+74 LCSGMTYEQFMKHH
-88 VSKPGEAYTH
+88 ISKPGEAYTH
-98 TRIGDKMQNIH
+98 TRIGDKALNVH

-117 AVLPVFWKKYYSHV
+117 AILPVFWKKYYTHV
-131 FESGKLEHLTEK
+131 FENAKLEFLTEK
-143 QNSEK
+143 QNPER
-148 GVIVVDFD
+148 GIICIDFD
-156 FRYET
+156 FRYDT

-169 KEHILDMIQSYIQTL
+169 KEHVVDMIQSYIYTL
-184 ETLVEIPSD
+184 EKLIEIPD
-193 AQIPIYIFEK
+193 EAQIPIYIFEK
-203 NDVNPM
+203 SDVNQL
-209 DDVTKDGIHMMIGA
+209 DDVTKDGIHMIIG
-223 YVDRPIQRM
+223 VIVERPIQRM

-238 KELPQIWT
+238 KELPDIWT
-246 DLPVTNTWN
+246 DLPITNSWN

-277 GHKAYMLKYHFIMM
+277 GHKPYMMKYHFVMLR
-291 HDPDD
+291 DPDD
-296 EEGAWMCQEE
+296 ESHAWMCQEE

-317 SKLSV
+317 AKLSV
-322 QTSPGIDNEYPS
+322 QTAASGAPGAIELGYSSYP
-334 FTLLPDNTALKA
+334 LLSNNPALKA
-346 EYDALLNQQRG
+346 EYDAILHQQRG
-357 MRGSGGGAGGAD
+357 PGSGRNGGGAGGQNGA
-369 GGGKRLRLVVTNG
+369 GGVNGDGKRIRLVVT
-382 IVGGGAGGVGT
+382 GGGGGGVGG
-393 SGAESLMSHNGVIM
+393 SGGNSSPDSLLSHNGSILM
-407 MDKITNQAELAM
+407 ERITNHSELSM
-419 AVEVML
+419 AVDIML
-425 NALEPKE
+425 NMLEPKE

-447 QYYDPYDKWLR
+447 QYFDPYDKWLR
-458 VGLALHNTSDKLFL
+458 IGLALHNTSDKLFL
-472 TWMLFSAKSSKF
+472 TWMLFSAKSQKF
-484 SYAHIMRHY
+484 AFTDIMKHY
-493 DTWCNFPYSPD
+493 DTWCGFPYSPD

-519 PEDYARIRNETIDN
+519 LEDYTRIRNETIDN

-564 FVCVSVKDNMWYE
+564 FVCVSVKDNIWYE

-605 KKHRDIM
+605 KKHREIM
-612 DMTSGLDPTSDQYT
+612 DTTSGLDPTCDQYT
-626 NARKKSRRIV
+626 SARKRSRRIV

-664 IDKIDTRPELLCF
+664 EEKIDTRPELLCF
-677 KNGVVDFNTKTFRRG
+677 KNGVIDFKTKTFRRG

-710 SDKHRQQINEIND
+710 QERHRALIDEINE
-723 FMAQLFPEEELRS
+723 FMAQLFPEAELRE

-878 CPYKSKFCEDPKKDD
+878 CPYKSKFCEDPKTDD

-903 KNLDVKIKTWVNV
+903 KNLDIKIKNWVNV

-931 VKTCA
+931 VRTCA

-949 DYLSEFLRDKIRA
+949 DYLSEFFRDKIRP
-962 ADEDTYIKKTEV
+962 ADEESYIKKTEV
-974 YEEFKKWYIVQHGKN
+974 YEEFKKWYVVQHGKN
-989 IPKGNELYD
+989 IPKANELYD

-1006 LTTKGWRKCRIL
+1006 IAGKGWRKCRIV
-1018 YDDDEE
+1018 YDDDDIN
-1024 YCGEGE
+1024 
-1030 EDSGSDHS
+1030 EDEDDDENGVTDNE

>member
-1 MKSRRAIFG
+1 
-10 GSDLEIKPLEYI
+10 
-22 NRRFYKFQFIIRTK
+22 
-36 LNFKPRQSEFTTQTM
+36 M
-51 TTTANGQ
+51 TTNGNSGTAAAAAATTT
-58 DGGAGA
+58 GASS
-64 VDPTTASYQS
+64 DPMTASYQS
-74 LCAGMTYEQFMKHH
+74 LCTGMTYEQFMKHH
-88 VSKPGEAYTH
+88 ISKPGEAYTH
-98 TRIGDKMQNIH
+98 TRIGDKTLNVH

-117 AVLPVFWKKYYSHV
+117 PILPVFWRKYYTHV
-131 FESGKLEHLTEK
+131 FENGKQEHLTEK
-143 QNSEK
+143 QNPEK

-156 FRYET
+156 FRYDT
-161 SITKRQHT
+161 SITKRQHS
-169 KEHILDMIQSYIQTL
+169 KEHVLDMIQSYIQTL

-203 NDVNPM
+203 NEVNPQE
-209 DDVTKDGIHMMIGA
+209 DVTKDGIHMLIGA

-246 DLPVTNTWN
+246 DLPITNTWN
-255 DVLDEGISRGHTN
+255 VVLDEGISRGHTN

-296 EEGAWMCQEE
+296 DEGAWMCQEE
-306 KTSKFNVKENF
+306 KTSKFNVKDHF
-317 SKLSV
+317 AKLSV
-322 QTSPGIDNEYPS
+322 QTAVGSASIDTEYPT
-334 FTLLPDNTALKA
+334 FTILPNQSALKA
-346 EYDALLNQQRG
+346 EYDALVNQQRG
-357 MRGSGGGAGGAD
+357 LRNGGAGGGGGGGGAD
-369 GGGKRLRLVVTNG
+369 GKRIRLVVTNG
-382 IVGGGAGGVGT
+382 MSGNGGAGGIG
-393 SGAESLMSHNGVIM
+393 SGSSSDAVIAHNGVIM
-407 MDKITNQAELAM
+407 MDKITNHAELSM
-419 AVEVML
+419 AVEVLL
-425 NALEPKE
+425 NMLEPTE
-432 YEIRETHYYTMALPS
+432 YEVRETHYYTMALPS

-458 VGLALHNTSDKLFL
+458 VGLALHNTNDKLFL
-472 TWMLFSAKSSKF
+472 TWMLFSAKSAKF
-484 SYAHIMRHY
+484 SYTQIMQHY
-493 DTWCNFPYSPD
+493 ETWCNFPYSPD

-519 PEDYARIRNETIDN
+519 PEDYNRIRNETIDN
-533 FIHQTICNET
+533 FIHNTICNET

-555 VLYTIFKDR
+555 VLYTIYKDR
-564 FVCVSVKDNMWYE
+564 FVCVSVKDNAWYE

-586 DQGNSLRALISKD
+586 DQGNSLRALISKE

-677 KNGVVDFNTKTFRRG
+677 KNGVVDFNSKIFRRG
-692 QPDDNLSKTTKID
+692 QPDDNMSKTTKID
-705 YIPLD
+705 YIALD
-710 SDKHRQQINEIND
+710 PNKHRQQITEIEE
-723 FMAQLFPEEELRS
+723 FMAQLFPEEELRT

-878 CPYKSKFCEDPKKDD
+878 CPYKSKFCEEPKSDD

-916 FMAMLVKKAFETDGK
+916 FMAMLVKKAFETDGR
-931 VKTCA
+931 VRTCA

-949 DYLSEFLRDKIRA
+949 DYLSEFLRDKIRP
-962 ADEDTYIKKTEV
+962 ADEETYIKKTEV
-974 YEEFKKWYIVQHGKN
+974 YEEFKKWYIIQHGKN

-1006 LTTKGWRKCRIL
+1006 LTSKGWRKCRIV
-1018 YDDDEE
+1018 YDDDDE
-1024 YCGEGE
+1024 YGGGGGGGGDDDE
-1030 EDSGSDHS
+1030 

>member
-1 MKSRRAIFG
+1 
-10 GSDLEIKPLEYI
+10 
-22 NRRFYKFQFIIRTK
+22 
-36 LNFKPRQSEFTTQTM
+36 M
-51 TTTANGQ
+51 TSTLYGAPTA
-58 DGGAGA
+58 AA
-64 VDPTTASYQS
+64 TATATPTPTDPTTASYQS
-74 LCAGMTYEQFMKHH
+74 LCSGMTYEQFMKHH
-88 VSKPGEAYTH
+88 TSKPGEAYTH
-98 TRIGDKMQNIH
+98 TRIGDKSLNVH

-117 AVLPVFWKKYYSHV
+117 AILPVFWKKYYTHV
-131 FESGKLEHLTEK
+131 FENGKQEFLTEK
-143 QNSEK
+143 QNPEK

-161 SITKRQHT
+161 SITKRQHS
-169 KEHILDMIQSYIQTL
+169 KEHVLDMIQSYIQTL
-184 ETLVEIPSD
+184 EALVAIPND
-193 AQIPIYIFEK
+193 VKIPIYVFEK
-203 NDVNPM
+203 SEVNQL
-209 DDVTKDGIHMMIGA
+209 DDVTKDGIHMVIGA
-223 YVDRPIQRM
+223 TVDRPIQRM

-238 KELPQIWT
+238 KELPEIWT
-246 DLPVTNTWN
+246 DLPITNSWN

-296 EEGAWMCQEE
+296 DDGAWMCQEE

-317 SKLSV
+317 AKLSV
-322 QTSPGIDNEYPS
+322 QTATGSAAVDTEYPA
-334 FTLLPDNTALKA
+334 FTLLPNNSVLKV

-357 MRGSGGGAGGAD
+357 MNGGRNGAGGGAGGGAD
-369 GGGKRLRLVVTNG
+369 GGRRIRLVVTG
-382 IVGGGAGGVGT
+382 GAGGGGGGAGG
-393 SGAESLMSHNGVIM
+393 GAGGGGATDALMSHNGVIL
-407 MDKITNQAELAM
+407 MDKITSHSELVM

-425 NALEPKE
+425 NMLEPKE

-458 VGLALHNTSDKLFL
+458 VGLALHNTNDKLFL
-472 TWMLFSAKSSKF
+472 TWMLFSAKSAKF
-484 SYAHIMRHY
+484 SYTNIMNHY
-493 DTWCNFPYSPD
+493 ETWCNFPYSPD

-519 PEDYARIRNETIDN
+519 AEDYNRIRNETIDN

-564 FVCVSVKDNMWYE
+564 FVCVSVKDNQWYE
-577 FEKNRWVEC
+577 FEKNRWCEC

-605 KKHRDIM
+605 KKHREIM
-612 DMTSGLDPTSDQYT
+612 DLTSGLDPTSDQYT
-626 NARKKSRRIV
+626 SARKRSRRIV

-677 KNGVVDFNTKTFRRG
+677 KNGVIDFNSKTFRRG

-710 SDKHRQQINEIND
+710 DEKHRILIGEIND
-723 FMAQLFPEEELRS
+723 FMAQLFPEEELRA

-742 ASTLIGTNR
+742 ASVLIGTNR

-772 MSACLGEYKA
+772 MSAVMGEYKA

-846 ITFVPQFKL
+846 ISFVPQFKL

-878 CPYKSKFCEDPKKDD
+878 CPYKSKFCEEPKTDD

-903 KNLDVKIKTWVNV
+903 KNLDVKIKLWVNV
-916 FMAMLVKKAFETDGK
+916 FMAMLVKKAFETDGR

-949 DYLSEFLRDKIRA
+949 DYLSEFLRDKIRP
-962 ADEDTYIKKTEV
+962 ADEETYIKKTEV
-974 YEEFKKWYIVQHGKN
+974 YEEFKKWYVIQHGKN

-1006 LTTKGWRKCRIL
+1006 LTSKGWRKCRIL
-1018 YDDDEE
+1018 YDDDE
-1024 YCGEGE
+1024 GGHGE
-1030 EDSGSDHS
+1030 EDEGSSDA

>member
-1 MKSRRAIFG
+1 MNNGGG
-10 GSDLEIKPLEYI
+10 GSGGG
-22 NRRFYKFQFIIRTK
+22 
-36 LNFKPRQSEFTTQTM
+36 SGGGGSASTT
-51 TTTANGQ
+51 
-58 DGGAGA
+58 
-64 VDPTTASYQS
+64 DPMTASYQS
-74 LCAGMTYEQFMKHH
+74 LCSGMTYEQFMKHH
-88 VSKPGEAYTH
+88 ISKPGEAYTH
-98 TRIGDKMQNIH
+98 TRIGDKALNVH

-117 AVLPVFWKKYYSHV
+117 AILPVFWKKYYTHV
-131 FESGKLEHLTEK
+131 FENAKLEFLTEK
-143 QNSEK
+143 QNPER
-148 GVIVVDFD
+148 GIICIDFD

-169 KEHILDMIQSYIQTL
+169 KEHVVDMIQSYIYTL
-184 ETLVEIPSD
+184 EKLIEIPDD

-203 NDVNPM
+203 SDVNQL
-209 DDVTKDGIHMMIGA
+209 DDVTKDGIHMIIG
-223 YVDRPIQRM
+223 VIVERPIQRM

-238 KELPQIWT
+238 KELPDIWT
-246 DLPVTNTWN
+246 DLPITNSWN

-277 GHKAYMLKYHFIMM
+277 GHKPYMMKYHFVMLR
-291 HDPDD
+291 DPDD
-296 EEGAWMCQEE
+296 ESHAWMCQED

-317 SKLSV
+317 AKLSV
-322 QTSPGIDNEYPS
+322 QTAASGAPGTIDTGYS
-334 FTLLPDNTALKA
+334 SYALLSNNPALKA
-346 EYDALLNQQRG
+346 EYDAILQQQRG
-357 MRGSGGGAGGAD
+357 PGSGRNGGGGQNGAGGAGD
-369 GGGKRLRLVVTNG
+369 GSKRIRLIVTGGGG
-382 IVGGGAGGVGT
+382 GGVGGGGNGSADT
-393 SGAESLMSHNGVIM
+393 LLSHNGSIM
-407 MDKITNQAELAM
+407 MDRITNHSELSM
-419 AVEVML
+419 AVEIML
-425 NALEPKE
+425 NMLEPKE

-472 TWMLFSAKSSKF
+472 TWMLFSAKSQKF
-484 SYAHIMRHY
+484 TFTDIMTHY
-493 DTWCNFPYSPD
+493 TTWCGFPYSPD

-519 PEDYARIRNETIDN
+519 LEDYTRIRNETIDN

-564 FVCVSVKDNMWYE
+564 FVCVSVKDNIWYE

-605 KKHRDIM
+605 KKHREIM
-612 DMTSGLDPTSDQYT
+612 DTTSGLDPTCDQYT
-626 NARKKSRRIV
+626 SARKRSRRIV

-664 IDKIDTRPELLCF
+664 EEKIDTRPELLCF
-677 KNGVVDFNTKTFRRG
+677 KNGVIDFKTKTFRRG

-710 SDKHRQQINEIND
+710 QERHRVLIDEINE
-723 FMAQLFPEEELRS
+723 FMAQLFPEPELRE

-878 CPYKSKFCEDPKKDD
+878 CPYKSKFCEDPKSDD

-903 KNLDVKIKTWVNV
+903 KNLDIKIKAWVNV
-916 FMAMLVKKAFETDGK
+916 FMAMLVKKAFDTDGK
-931 VKTCA
+931 VRTCA

-949 DYLSEFLRDKIRA
+949 DYLSEFFRDKIRP
-962 ADEDTYIKKTEV
+962 ADEDSYIKKTEV
-974 YEEFKKWYIVQHGKN
+974 YEEFKKWYVVQHGKN
-989 IPKGNELYD
+989 IPKANELYD
-998 YMTKKFGK
+998 YMIKKFGK
-1006 LTTKGWRKCRIL
+1006 ITGKGWRKCRIV
-1018 YDDDEE
+1018 YDDDDIIDDDNGNGADAHDDE
-1024 YCGEGE
+1024 
-1030 EDSGSDHS
+1030 

>member
-1 MKSRRAIFG
+1 
-10 GSDLEIKPLEYI
+10 
-22 NRRFYKFQFIIRTK
+22 
-36 LNFKPRQSEFTTQTM
+36 M
-51 TTTANGQ
+51 TSTLYGATASGT
-58 DGGAGA
+58 AA
-64 VDPTTASYQS
+64 AAPTPTPTPTDPTTASYQS
-74 LCAGMTYEQFMKHH
+74 LCSGMTYEQFMKHH
-88 VSKPGEAYTH
+88 TSKPGEAYTH
-98 TRIGDKMQNIH
+98 TRIGDKSLNVH

-117 AVLPVFWKKYYSHV
+117 AILPVFWKKYYSHV
-131 FESGKLEHLTEK
+131 FENGKQEFLTEK
-143 QNSEK
+143 QNPEK
-148 GVIVVDFD
+148 GIIVVDFD

-161 SITKRQHT
+161 SITKRQHS

-184 ETLVEIPSD
+184 ETLVGIPAD
-193 AQIPIYIFEK
+193 VKIPIYIFEK
-203 NDVNPM
+203 SDVNQL
-209 DDVTKDGIHMMIGA
+209 DDVTKDGIHMIIGA
-223 YVDRPIQRM
+223 TVDRPIQRM

-238 KELPQIWT
+238 KELPEIWT
-246 DLPVTNTWN
+246 DLPITNSWN

-296 EEGAWMCQEE
+296 DDGAWMCQEE

-317 SKLSV
+317 AKVSV
-322 QTSPGIDNEYPS
+322 QTATGVDTEYPV
-334 FTLLPDNTALKA
+334 FTLLQTNSVLKV

-357 MRGSGGGAGGAD
+357 GMNGARNGGAGGGGAGGGGAGGAD
-369 GGGKRLRLVVTNG
+369 GGRRIRLVVTGGSGGGGGG
-382 IVGGGAGGVGT
+382 INGGGAT
-393 SGAESLMSHNGVIM
+393 DAMMSHNGVIL
-407 MDKITNQAELAM
+407 MDKITCHSELAM

-425 NALEPKE
+425 NMLEPKE

-458 VGLALHNTSDKLFL
+458 VGLALHNTNDKLFL
-472 TWMLFSAKSSKF
+472 TWMLFSAKSAKF
-484 SYAHIMRHY
+484 SYTNIMNHY
-493 DTWCNFPYSPD
+493 ETWCNFPYSPD

-519 PEDYARIRNETIDN
+519 LEDYNRIRNETIDN

-564 FVCVSVKDNMWYE
+564 FVCVSVKDNQWYE
-577 FEKNRWVEC
+577 FEKNRWCEC

-605 KKHRDIM
+605 KKHREIM
-612 DMTSGLDPTSDQYT
+612 DLTSGLDPTSDQYT
-626 NARKKSRRIV
+626 SARKRSRRIV

-677 KNGVVDFNTKTFRRG
+677 KNGVIDFNAKTFRRG

-710 SDKHRQQINEIND
+710 DEKHRTLIGEIND
-723 FMAQLFPEEELRS
+723 FMAQLFPETELRN

-742 ASTLIGTNR
+742 ASVLIGTNR

-772 MSACLGEYKA
+772 MSAVMGEYKA

-846 ITFVPQFKL
+846 ISFVPQFKL

-878 CPYKSKFCEDPKKDD
+878 CPYKSKFCEEPKTDD

-903 KNLDVKIKTWVNV
+903 KNLDVKIKLWVNV
-916 FMAMLVKKAFETDGK
+916 FMAMLVKKAFETDGR

-949 DYLSEFLRDKIRA
+949 DYLSEFLRDKIRP
-962 ADEDTYIKKTEV
+962 ADEETYIKKTEV

-1006 LTTKGWRKCRIL
+1006 LTSKGWRKCRIM
-1018 YDDDEE
+1018 YDDDGVD
-1024 YCGEGE
+1024 GEDDGG
-1030 EDSGSDHS
+1030 GSDA